1 MNKSLS
7 QLEKLF
13 NIENFNIY
21 SDNENYYF
29 FRSLKEV
36 DVESIKNKN
45 IIDES
50 GKIKKLITDR
60 EFYGETIFTKDS
72 DISLEEITEHIKK
85 NYNKHTNCI
94 SFSSNANV
102 ALDYGR
108 STYNDNYI
116 VLKVPKKDFEKDT
129 FFAGKYMLS
138 EVSKVL
144 DEFYSSLD
152 NSSIIKKYFDM
163 IDKAKS
169 QEELELIK
177 EQVKENL
184 SLKNITDSINYDALN
199 EEQNLFKNKIILK
212 ADIMDKNIIKK
223 IGNSFLFSTIGSAF
237 SSLEVI
243 HYKDINKNLLQ
254 ANANILDIF
263 GLLQQVPETDDIKEI
278 KNILLN
284 KLNNNELNIGYLSN
298 DYNVDNLNDK
308 LTINTLYKL
317 SKGHI
322 SYSDAKKIYQNAYSL
337 AKSRLRKEKSI
348 DLLEYILNDSKY
360 RETLDTLRKNTY
372 GVEADIINRKSS
384 QDSINISESVN
395 LKIKEKELY
404 ILDYI
409 NNLNNETL
417 IKVLENPIEE
427 LYGLLDLDYN
437 ENISYEEWI
446 ANSIIDLIDWNYYG
460 IEELSDNSRKI
471 LLYKLSKSNF
481 MSIYHSLKNKDLSDK
496 EIANMTLLKL
506 IRPNEEI
513 DRNDKFTIDELDD
526 YLELNKISGSGIKL
540 KSYQIDAFKNINKA
554 YEDYDFTSVVLPTG
568 TGKSYVA
575 LAQMSYIS
583 EEVRKLK
590 ENREAKILYIAPN
603 NYILDQLKGIII
615 NNYRQSISES
625 DEEIINR
632 VFPNLTLCTYS
643 YLVAGNNAEKIINE
657 KYDLIIFDE
666 LHRTGATEWSSKI
679 DKLLENQ
686 PAKVLGITATPERD
700 VDGMDMTEE
709 FAKKYGYSD
718 EDILLGKHISYY
730 MDLIEAIEKGIVN
743 DLEVINCEYALSKD
757 GSLEKLEYK
766 MNDIV
771 DLEEKDKKIKE
782 YEKIRKSVLAADGI
796 EKILNDAIKESG
808 KYIVFIPLTPR
819 SDGTYED
826 TETGDIIPE
835 SRAQGMMRS
844 YKNLMNQFLFAGEYL
859 KENKEILTNIYNKI
873 NENKN
878 LSENEIEYLNKEK
891 ENILLLR
898 RLNIKGCP
906 NVLQT
911 LSNDLS
917 ESITEYMDW
926 DRLDDS
932 KIAAIIQNKIK
943 SEVESYT
950 MLSENGKSNNKKSLA
965 EFNSSKSKKKK
976 FMFVMDMLN
985 EGVHVEDVDGIIWLR
1000 PLGKNSRILFMQ
1012 QLGRCI
1018 TAVGKENKD
1027 RIPQII
1033 DLVNNTLKVS
1043 LENSEENLKED
1054 LQLIKNIN
1062 IWVEKNRRMPDKNSG
1077 NVEELINYNYLKI
1090 LKKKYNK
1097 YLDDNLLEKKPLKKK
1112 IIIKEIIQI
1121 GSNFDLWNYEFI
1133 SKDNSNSNQKNSN
1146 SERKDLLSVLKIE
1159 GILRNFSDLYNRV
1172 EELTPKLTNEEK
1184 LLEYLQ
1190 AMKDNDNKII
1200 PYSSSLLFSDGT
1212 KMNHYWCHASNK
1224 DKIYKMITEESNP
1237 FVIQYK
1243 DQCEVLIKEYN
1254 KKQLSEEERLL
1265 EYLQAMKENDNKII
1279 PYNSSLLFS
1288 DGTKMRTYC
1297 SKNRDK
1303 IYQMVMEEGNQ
1314 FIIKYKDQCEV
1325 LIKEYNSYQEK
1336 SETKITEEEKL
1347 LEYLQAMK
1355 DDDNKIIP
1363 NRSPL
1368 LFSDGTK
1375 KGYYWVNCKDKIYKM
1390 ITEKGNQFIV
1400 QYKKQCEVLI
1410 KEYNKKQL
1418 SEEERLLEYLQAMKE
1433 NDNKIIPY
1441 NSSLLFSD
1449 GTKMRTYCSKNRD
1462 KIYQM
1467 VMEEGNQFIIKY
1479 KDQCEVLIKEYNSYQ
1494 EKSETKITEE
1504 EKLLEYLQA
1513 MKDDDNKI
1521 IPFNSPLLFS
1531 DGTKMG
1537 YYWSRSN
1544 NKDKIYKMITE
1555 KGNPFI
1561 VKYKDQCEVLINE
1574 YNSYQEKS
1582 ETKIT
1587 EEEKLLE
1594 YLQAMKDND
1603 NKIIPSN
1610 SPLLFS
1616 DGTQMRQYW
1625 SNNRDK
1631 IYQMVMEEGNQFI
1644 IKYKDQCEVLIKE
1657 YNKKRLGEEEKLL
1670 EYLKAMKENANKIIP
1685 QRSPLLFSDGT
1696 QMETYWYANRDK
1708 IYKMITEEG
1717 NQFIIKYKDQ
1727 CEVLIKEYDKKG
1739 LGDEEKLLEYLKAMK
1754 ENDNKIIPARS
1765 PLLFS
1770 NGTKMGYYWS
1780 DKKNRIYKTITK
1792 EDNQFVV
1799 KYKDQCEVLI
1809 KEYSS
1814 YQEKSETKITEEE
1827 KLLEYLQTMKDNDNK
1842 IIPFN
1847 SPLLFSDGTQMRQY
1861 WGNNRDKI
1869 YQMVMEEGN
1878 PFIAQYKEQCEVLIK
1893 EYNKKGLG
1901 DEEKLLEY
1909 LKAMKENDNKI
1920 IPARSPLLFS
1930 NGTKMGYYW
1939 SDKKNRIY
1947 KTITKED
1954 NQFVVKYKDQCE
1966 VLIKEYSS
1974 YQEKSETKITEE
1986 EKLLEY
1992 LQAIKENDN
2001 KIIPYNSSL
2010 LFSDGTQMG
2019 YYWRNSNNKD
2029 KIYQMVIEESNPF
2042 IIKYKEQCEV
2052 LINKYIEFQEK
2063 KKKKQEKYKKSES
2076 DFREESSFDKT
2087 LKNEKGKCSN
2097 EGKKVL

>member
-1 MNKSLS
+1 MNKDLR
-7 QLEKLF
+7 QLENLF

-21 SDNENYYF
+21 SDDENYYF
-29 FRSLKEV
+29 FRSLEEV
-36 DVESIKNKN
+36 DVESIKNKS

-163 IDKAKS
+163 IDNAKT
-169 QEELELIK
+169 QDELEEIK
-177 EQVKENL
+177 EKL
-184 SLKNITDSINYDALN
+184 PLKNITESINYDALN

-212 ADIMDKNIIKK
+212 ADIMNKNIIKK

-243 HYKDINKNLLQ
+243 HYKDINKNLFQ

-284 KLNNNELNIGYLSN
+284 KLNNNELNVGYLSN

-308 LTINTLYKL
+308 LTIENLYKL

-322 SYSDAKKIYQNAYSL
+322 SYSDAKEIYQKAYSL
-337 AKSRLRKEKSI
+337 AKSKLRKEKSI

-360 RETLDTLRKNTY
+360 KETLDTLRKNTY

-409 NNLNNETL
+409 NNLNNDTL

-513 DRNDKFTIDELDD
+513 SKDDKFTIDELDD
-526 YLELNKISGSGIKL
+526 YLELNRISGSGIKL
-540 KSYQIDAFKNINKA
+540 KSYQMDAFKNINKA

-575 LAQMSYIS
+575 LSEMSYIS
-583 EEVRKLK
+583 EEVRKLE

-603 NYILDQLKGIII
+603 NHILDQLKKIIV

-643 YLVAGNNAEKIINE
+643 YLVAGNDAENIINE

-666 LHRTGATEWSSKI
+666 LHRTGASEWSSKI

-700 VDGMDMTEE
+700 MDGMDMTEE

-730 MDLIEAIEKGIVN
+730 MDLIEAIEKGVVN
-743 DLEVINCEYALSKD
+743 DLEVLNCEYAISKD
-757 GSLEKLEYK
+757 GSLEDLKYK
-766 MNDIV
+766 IDDIV
-771 DLEEKDKKIKE
+771 DLEEKEKQTKE
-782 YEKIRKSVLAADGI
+782 YEKIRRSVLASDGI
-796 EKILNDAIKESG
+796 EKILNDTLKENG

-826 TETGDIIPE
+826 TETGDIITE

-906 NVLQT
+906 NALQT

-917 ESITEYMDW
+917 ETITEYMDW
-926 DRLDDS
+926 DKLDDS
-932 KIAAIIQNKIK
+932 KIAAIIQNKMK

-1062 IWVEKNRRMPDKNSG
+1062 IWVEKNRRMPDKNS
-1077 NVEELINYNYLKI
+1077 NNIEELINYNYLKI

-1133 SKDNSNSNQKNSN
+1133 SKDNSNSNQKNSD

-1172 EELTPKLTNEEK
+1172 EELTPKLTDEEK

-1190 AMKDNDNKII
+1190 AMKENGNKII
-1200 PYSSSLLFSDGT
+1200 PQRSSLLFSDGT
-1212 KMNHYWCHASNK
+1212 QMGYYWSDKKN
-1224 DKIYKMITEESNP
+1224 KIYNMITEEGNP

-1254 KKQLSEEERLL
+1254 K
-1265 EYLQAMKENDNKII
+1265 
-1279 PYNSSLLFS
+1279 
-1288 DGTKMRTYC
+1288 
-1297 SKNRDK
+1297 
-1303 IYQMVMEEGNQ
+1303 
-1314 FIIKYKDQCEV
+1314 
-1325 LIKEYNSYQEK
+1325 
-1336 SETKITEEEKL
+1336 
-1347 LEYLQAMK
+1347 
-1355 DDDNKIIP
+1355 
-1363 NRSPL
+1363 
-1368 LFSDGTK
+1368 
-1375 KGYYWVNCKDKIYKM
+1375 
-1390 ITEKGNQFIV
+1390 
-1400 QYKKQCEVLI
+1400 
-1410 KEYNKKQL
+1410 
-1418 SEEERLLEYLQAMKE
+1418 
-1433 NDNKIIPY
+1433 
-1441 NSSLLFSD
+1441 
-1449 GTKMRTYCSKNRD
+1449 
-1462 KIYQM
+1462 
-1467 VMEEGNQFIIKY
+1467 
-1479 KDQCEVLIKEYNSYQ
+1479 
-1494 EKSETKITEE
+1494 
-1504 EKLLEYLQA
+1504 
-1513 MKDDDNKI
+1513 
-1521 IPFNSPLLFS
+1521 
-1531 DGTKMG
+1531 
-1537 YYWSRSN
+1537 
-1544 NKDKIYKMITE
+1544 
-1555 KGNPFI
+1555 
-1561 VKYKDQCEVLINE
+1561 
-1574 YNSYQEKS
+1574 YQEKS

-1594 YLQAMKDND
+1594 YLQAMKDNG
-1603 NKIIPSN
+1603 NKIIPN
-1610 SPLLFS
+1610 
-1616 DGTQMRQYW
+1616 
-1625 SNNRDK
+1625 
-1631 IYQMVMEEGNQFI
+1631 
-1644 IKYKDQCEVLIKE
+1644 
-1657 YNKKRLGEEEKLL
+1657 
-1670 EYLKAMKENANKIIP
+1670 
-1685 QRSPLLFSDGT
+1685 RSPLLFSDGT
-1696 QMETYWYANRDK
+1696 KMGYYWRDNKDK

-1717 NQFIIKYKDQ
+1717 NQFVIQYKAQ
-1727 CEVLIKEYDKKG
+1727 CEVLIKEYNKKQ
-1739 LGDEEKLLEYLKAMK
+1739 LSEEERLLEYLKAMK
-1754 ENDNKIIPARS
+1754 ENDNKIIPKRS
-1765 PLLFS
+1765 SLLFS
-1770 NGTKMGYYWS
+1770 DGTKMAYYWS
-1780 DKKNRIYKTITK
+1780 DKK
-1792 EDNQFVV
+1792 
-1799 KYKDQCEVLI
+1799 
-1809 KEYSS
+1809 
-1814 YQEKSETKITEEE
+1814 
-1827 KLLEYLQTMKDNDNK
+1827 
-1842 IIPFN
+1842 
-1847 SPLLFSDGTQMRQY
+1847 
-1861 WGNNRDKI
+1861 DKI
-1869 YQMVMEEGN
+1869 YQLVTEEDN
-1878 PFIAQYKEQCEVLIK
+1878 PFIAQYKEQCEVLIN
-1893 EYNKKGLG
+1893 EY
-1901 DEEKLLEY
+1901 
-1909 LKAMKENDNKI
+1909 
-1920 IPARSPLLFS
+1920 
-1930 NGTKMGYYW
+1930 
-1939 SDKKNRIY
+1939 
-1947 KTITKED
+1947 
-1954 NQFVVKYKDQCE
+1954 
-1966 VLIKEYSS
+1966 IKS
-1974 YQEKSETKITEE
+1974 QE
-1986 EKLLEY
+1986 
-1992 LQAIKENDN
+1992 
-2001 KIIPYNSSL
+2001 
-2010 LFSDGTQMG
+2010 
-2019 YYWRNSNNKD
+2019 R
-2029 KIYQMVIEESNPF
+2029 
-2042 IIKYKEQCEV
+2042 
-2052 LINKYIEFQEK
+2052 

-2087 LKNEKGKCSN
+2087 LKNEKGKYSN
-2097 EGKKVL
+2097 EVKKAL

>member
-1 MNKSLS
+1 MNKDLR
-7 QLEKLF
+7 QLEELF

-21 SDNENYYF
+21 SDDENYYF
-29 FRSLKEV
+29 FRSLEEV
-36 DVESIKNKN
+36 DVESIKNKS
-45 IIDES
+45 IVDET
-50 GKIKKLITDR
+50 GKIKRLITDR
-60 EFYGETIFTKDS
+60 EFYGETTFTKDS
-72 DISLEEITEHIKK
+72 NISLEEMTEHIKT

-102 ALDYGR
+102 CLDYGR
-108 STYNDNYI
+108 STYNDDYV

-144 DEFYSSLD
+144 DEFYSNLD
-152 NSSIIKKYFDM
+152 DSSIIKKYFDM

-169 QEELELIK
+169 QEELEKIK
-177 EQVKENL
+177 EQVQENL
-184 SLKNITDSINYDALN
+184 SLKNVTESINYDALN

-322 SYSDAKKIYQNAYSL
+322 SYSDAKEIYQKAYSL

-360 RETLDTLRKNTY
+360 KETLDTLRKNTY

-417 IKVLENPIEE
+417 IKVLESPIEE

-446 ANSIIDLIDWNYYG
+446 ANSIIDLIDWDYYG

-513 DRNDKFTIDELDD
+513 SKDDKFTIDELDD
-526 YLELNKISGSGIKL
+526 YLELNKISGSRIKL
-540 KSYQIDAFKNINKA
+540 KPYQMNAFKNINKA
-554 YEDYDFTSVVLPTG
+554 YKDYDFTSVVLPTG

-583 EEVRKLK
+583 EEVRKLEK
-590 ENREAKILYIAPN
+590 NRDAKILYIAPN
-603 NYILDQLKGIII
+603 NHILDQLKKIIV

-625 DEEIINR
+625 DEDIINR

-643 YLVAGNNAEKIINE
+643 YLVAGNDAEKIVNE

-743 DLEVINCEYALSKD
+743 DLEVLNCEYALSKD
-757 GSLEKLEYK
+757 GSLENLKYK
-766 MNDIV
+766 IDDIV
-771 DLEEKDKKIKE
+771 DLEEKEKQTKE
-782 YEKIRKSVLAADGI
+782 YEKIRRSVLAADGI
-796 EKILNDAIKESG
+796 ERILNDTLKENG

-819 SDGTYED
+819 NDGTYED
-826 TETGDIIPE
+826 VETGDIIPE

-906 NVLQT
+906 NALQT

-917 ESITEYMDW
+917 ETFTEYMDW
-926 DRLDDS
+926 DKLDDS
-932 KIAAIIQNKIK
+932 KIAAIIQKKMK

-950 MLSENGKSNNKKSLA
+950 MLSENGKRNNKKSLA

-1062 IWVEKNRRMPDKNSG
+1062 IWVEKNRRIPNKNSG

-1112 IIIKEIIQI
+1112 IIIKEIIKI

-1133 SKDNSNSNQKNSN
+1133 SKNNSNSNQKNSD
-1146 SERKDLLSVLKIE
+1146 SEIKDLLSVLKIE
-1159 GILRNFSDLYNRV
+1159 GILRKFSDLYNRV
-1172 EELTPKLTNEEK
+1172 EELTLKLTDEEK

-1190 AMKDNDNKII
+1190 AMKDNGNKIM
-1200 PYSSSLLFSDGT
+1200 PKRSSLLFSNGT
-1212 KMNHYWCHASNK
+1212 KMNQYWNNK
-1224 DKIYKMITEESNP
+1224 DKIYKMITEE
-1237 FVIQYK
+1237 
-1243 DQCEVLIKEYN
+1243 
-1254 KKQLSEEERLL
+1254 
-1265 EYLQAMKENDNKII
+1265 
-1279 PYNSSLLFS
+1279 
-1288 DGTKMRTYC
+1288 
-1297 SKNRDK
+1297 
-1303 IYQMVMEEGNQ
+1303 GNT
-1314 FIIKYKDQCEV
+1314 FIVQYKDQCEV

-1336 SETKITEEEKL
+1336 
-1347 LEYLQAMK
+1347 
-1355 DDDNKIIP
+1355 
-1363 NRSPL
+1363 
-1368 LFSDGTK
+1368 
-1375 KGYYWVNCKDKIYKM
+1375 
-1390 ITEKGNQFIV
+1390 
-1400 QYKKQCEVLI
+1400 
-1410 KEYNKKQL
+1410 
-1418 SEEERLLEYLQAMKE
+1418 
-1433 NDNKIIPY
+1433 
-1441 NSSLLFSD
+1441 
-1449 GTKMRTYCSKNRD
+1449 
-1462 KIYQM
+1462 
-1467 VMEEGNQFIIKY
+1467 
-1479 KDQCEVLIKEYNSYQ
+1479 Q
-1494 EKSETKITEE
+1494 EI
-1504 EKLLEYLQA
+1504 
-1513 MKDDDNKI
+1513 
-1521 IPFNSPLLFS
+1521 
-1531 DGTKMG
+1531 
-1537 YYWSRSN
+1537 
-1544 NKDKIYKMITE
+1544 
-1555 KGNPFI
+1555 
-1561 VKYKDQCEVLINE
+1561 
-1574 YNSYQEKS
+1574 
-1582 ETKIT
+1582 KIT

-1603 NKIIPSN
+1603 NIIPKS
-1610 SPLLFS
+1610 SPALFS
-1616 DGTQMRQYW
+1616 DGTKMGGYW
-1625 SNNRDK
+1625 NKNKDK
-1631 IYQMVMEEGNQFI
+1631 IYRMVIEEEKSFLAQ
-1644 IKYKDQCEVLIKE
+1644 YKEQCEVLIKE
-1657 YNKKRLGEEEKLL
+1657 YNKTQLSEEEKLL
-1670 EYLKAMKENANKIIP
+1670 EYLKAMKDNDNKIIP
-1685 QRSPLLFSDGT
+1685 QSSSLLFSDGT
-1696 QMETYWYANRDK
+1696 KMGSYWNANKDK
-1708 IYKMITEEG
+1708 IYQMVIEES
-1717 NQFIIKYKDQ
+1717 NPFIIKYKDQ
-1727 CEVLIKEYDKKG
+1727 CEVLIKEYDKKQ
-1739 LGDEEKLLEYLKAMK
+1739 LSEEEKLFEYLKAIK
-1754 ENDNKIIPARS
+1754 DNGNKIIPQS
-1765 PLLFS
+1765 
-1770 NGTKMGYYWS
+1770 
-1780 DKKNRIYKTITK
+1780 
-1792 EDNQFVV
+1792 
-1799 KYKDQCEVLI
+1799 
-1809 KEYSS
+1809 
-1814 YQEKSETKITEEE
+1814 
-1827 KLLEYLQTMKDNDNK
+1827 
-1842 IIPFN
+1842 
-1847 SPLLFSDGTQMRQY
+1847 SPLLFSDGTKMGIY
-1861 WGNNRDKI
+1861 WNSRKKDKRYEMI
-1869 YQMVMEEGN
+1869 IEKENQ
-1878 PFIAQYKEQCEVLIK
+1878 FIMQYKEQCEVLIK

-1920 IPARSPLLFS
+1920 IPARSPLLFGD
-1930 NGTKMGYYW
+1930 GTKMGYYW
-1939 SDKKNRIY
+1939 SDKKDKIY
-1947 KTITKED
+1947 KMITEED
-1954 NQFVVKYKDQCE
+1954 NQFIVQYKDQCE
-1966 VLIKEYSS
+1966 VLINEYIKS
-1974 YQEKSETKITEE
+1974 QE
-1986 EKLLEY
+1986 
-1992 LQAIKENDN
+1992 
-2001 KIIPYNSSL
+2001 
-2010 LFSDGTQMG
+2010 
-2019 YYWRNSNNKD
+2019 R
-2029 KIYQMVIEESNPF
+2029 
-2042 IIKYKEQCEV
+2042 
-2052 LINKYIEFQEK
+2052 
-2063 KKKKQEKYKKSES
+2063 KKKKQEKYKESES

-2087 LKNEKGKCSN
+2087 LKNEKGKYSN

>member
-1 MNKSLS
+1 MNKDLR

-21 SDNENYYF
+21 SDDENYYF
-29 FRSLKEV
+29 FRSLEEV
-36 DVESIKNKN
+36 DVESIKNKS
-45 IIDES
+45 IVDET
-50 GKIKKLITDR
+50 GKIKRLITDR

-102 ALDYGR
+102 CLDYGR
-108 STYNDNYI
+108 STYNDDYVI
-116 VLKVPKKDFEKDT
+116 LKVPKKDFEKDT

-144 DEFYSSLD
+144 DEFYSNLD
-152 NSSIIKKYFDM
+152 DSSIIKKYFDM

-169 QEELELIK
+169 QEELEKIK
-177 EQVKENL
+177 EQVQENL
-184 SLKNITDSINYDALN
+184 SLKNVTESINYDALN

-284 KLNNNELNIGYLSN
+284 KLNNNELNIDYLSN

-322 SYSDAKKIYQNAYSL
+322 SYSDAKEIYQKAYSL

-360 RETLDTLRKNTY
+360 KETLDTLRKNTY

-417 IKVLENPIEE
+417 IKVLESPIEE

-437 ENISYEEWI
+437 ENISYEKWI
-446 ANSIIDLIDWNYYG
+446 ANSIIDLIDWDYYG

-513 DRNDKFTIDELDD
+513 SKYDKFTIDELDD
-526 YLELNKISGSGIKL
+526 YLELNKISGSRIKL
-540 KSYQIDAFKNINKA
+540 KPYQMDAFKNINKA
-554 YEDYDFTSVVLPTG
+554 YKDYDFTSVVLPTG

-583 EEVRKLK
+583 EEVRKLEK
-590 ENREAKILYIAPN
+590 NRDAKILYIAPN
-603 NYILDQLKGIII
+603 NHILDQLKKIIV

-625 DEEIINR
+625 DEDIINR

-643 YLVAGNNAEKIINE
+643 YLVAGNDAEKIVNE

-743 DLEVINCEYALSKD
+743 DLEVLNCEYALSKD
-757 GSLEKLEYK
+757 GSLENLKYK
-766 MNDIV
+766 IDDIV
-771 DLEEKDKKIKE
+771 DLEEKEKQTKE
-782 YEKIRKSVLAADGI
+782 YEKIRRSVLAADGI
-796 EKILNDAIKESG
+796 ERILNDTLKENG

-819 SDGTYED
+819 NDGTYED
-826 TETGDIIPE
+826 VETGDIIPE

-906 NVLQT
+906 NALQT

-917 ESITEYMDW
+917 ETFTEYMDW
-926 DRLDDS
+926 DKLDDS
-932 KIAAIIQNKIK
+932 KIAAIIQKKMK

-950 MLSENGKSNNKKSLA
+950 MLSENGKSNNKKTLA

-1062 IWVEKNRRMPDKNSG
+1062 IWVEKNRRIPNKNSG

-1112 IIIKEIIQI
+1112 IIIKEIIKI

-1133 SKDNSNSNQKNSN
+1133 SKDNSNNNQKNSDN
-1146 SERKDLLSVLKIE
+1146 ERKDLLSVLKIE
-1159 GILRNFSDLYNRV
+1159 GILRNFSDLYNKV
-1172 EELTPKLTNEEK
+1172 EELTPKLTDEEKLLEYLQAMKDNGNKLIPSTVKNLFSDGTKMGYYWSDKKNKIYKMIIEEGNPFIIKYKDQCKVLIKEYDKKQLSEEEK

-1190 AMKDNDNKII
+1190 AMKDNDNNII
-1200 PYSSSLLFSDGT
+1200 PKSSPALFSDGT
-1212 KMNHYWCHASNK
+1212 KMGGYWNKNK
-1224 DKIYKMITEESNP
+1224 DKIYRMVIEESNP
-1237 FVIQYK
+1237 
-1243 DQCEVLIKEYN
+1243 
-1254 KKQLSEEERLL
+1254 
-1265 EYLQAMKENDNKII
+1265 
-1279 PYNSSLLFS
+1279 
-1288 DGTKMRTYC
+1288 
-1297 SKNRDK
+1297 
-1303 IYQMVMEEGNQ
+1303 

-1325 LIKEYNSYQEK
+1325 LIKEYDKKQLSEEEKLLEYLQAMKDNDNNIIPKSSPALFSDGTKMGGYWNNNKDKIYQMIMEEGNPFVVQYKEQYEVLISEYIKFQEK

-1347 LEYLQAMK
+1347 LEYLQVMK
-1355 DDDNKIIP
+1355 ENDNKIIP
-1363 NRSPL
+1363 TRSPL
-1368 LFSDGTK
+1368 LFSNGTK
-1375 KGYYWVNCKDKIYKM
+1375 MNQYWNNKDKIYKM
-1390 ITEKGNQFIV
+1390 ITEEGNTFIV
-1400 QYKKQCEVLI
+1400 Q
-1410 KEYNKKQL
+1410 
-1418 SEEERLLEYLQAMKE
+1418 
-1433 NDNKIIPY
+1433 
-1441 NSSLLFSD
+1441 
-1449 GTKMRTYCSKNRD
+1449 
-1462 KIYQM
+1462 
-1467 VMEEGNQFIIKY
+1467 Y

-1494 EKSETKITEE
+1494 EK
-1504 EKLLEYLQA
+1504 
-1513 MKDDDNKI
+1513 
-1521 IPFNSPLLFS
+1521 
-1531 DGTKMG
+1531 
-1537 YYWSRSN
+1537 
-1544 NKDKIYKMITE
+1544 
-1555 KGNPFI
+1555 
-1561 VKYKDQCEVLINE
+1561 
-1574 YNSYQEKS
+1574 QEI
-1582 ETKIT
+1582 KIT

-1603 NKIIPSN
+1603 NNIIPKS
-1610 SPLLFS
+1610 SPALFS
-1616 DGTQMRQYW
+1616 DGTKMGGYW
-1625 SNNRDK
+1625 NKNKDK
-1631 IYQMVMEEGNQFI
+1631 IYRMVIEESNPFI
-1644 IKYKDQCEVLIKE
+1644 IKYKD
-1657 YNKKRLGEEEKLL
+1657 
-1670 EYLKAMKENANKIIP
+1670 
-1685 QRSPLLFSDGT
+1685 
-1696 QMETYWYANRDK
+1696 
-1708 IYKMITEEG
+1708 
-1717 NQFIIKYKDQ
+1717 
-1727 CEVLIKEYDKKG
+1727 
-1739 LGDEEKLLEYLKAMK
+1739 
-1754 ENDNKIIPARS
+1754 
-1765 PLLFS
+1765 
-1770 NGTKMGYYWS
+1770 
-1780 DKKNRIYKTITK
+1780 
-1792 EDNQFVV
+1792 
-1799 KYKDQCEVLI
+1799 
-1809 KEYSS
+1809 
-1814 YQEKSETKITEEE
+1814 
-1827 KLLEYLQTMKDNDNK
+1827 
-1842 IIPFN
+1842 
-1847 SPLLFSDGTQMRQY
+1847 
-1861 WGNNRDKI
+1861 
-1869 YQMVMEEGN
+1869 
-1878 PFIAQYKEQCEVLIK
+1878 QCEVLIK

-1909 LKAMKENDNKI
+1909 LKAMKDNDNKI
-1920 IPARSPLLFS
+1920 IPQSSSLLFS
-1930 NGTKMGYYW
+1930 DGTKMGNYW
-1939 SDKKNRIY
+1939 NTNKDKIY
-1947 KTITKED
+1947 QMVIEES
-1954 NQFVVKYKDQCE
+1954 NPFVVQYKEQYE
-1966 VLIKEYSS
+1966 VLISEYIKF
-1974 YQEKSETKITEE
+1974 QEKSETKITEE

-1992 LQAIKENDN
+1992 LQVMKENDN
-2001 KIIPYNSSL
+2001 KIIPTRSPL
-2010 LFSDGTQMG
+2010 LFSDGTKMG
-2019 YYWRNSNNKD
+2019 YYWSNKKD
-2029 KIYQMVIEESNPF
+2029 KIYKMIIEEGNLF
-2042 IIKYKEQCEV
+2042 IIKYKDQCEV
-2052 LINKYIEFQEK
+2052 LINEYVKFQEK
-2063 KKKKQEKYKKSES
+2063 KKKEQEKYKESES

-2087 LKNEKGKCSN
+2087 LKNEKGKYSN

>member
-1 MNKSLS
+1 MNKDLR

-21 SDNENYYF
+21 SDDENYYF
-29 FRSLKEV
+29 FRSLEEV
-36 DVESIKNKN
+36 DVESIKNKS
-45 IIDES
+45 IIDET
-50 GKIKKLITDR
+50 GKIKRLITDR

-102 ALDYGR
+102 CLDYGR
-108 STYNDNYI
+108 STYNDDYVI
-116 VLKVPKKDFEKDT
+116 LKVPKKDFEKDT

-144 DEFYSSLD
+144 DEFYSNLD
-152 NSSIIKKYFDM
+152 DSSIIKKYFDM

-169 QEELELIK
+169 QEELEKIK
-177 EQVKENL
+177 EQVQENL
-184 SLKNITDSINYDALN
+184 SLKNVTESINYDALN

-223 IGNSFLFSTIGSAF
+223 IGNSFLFSTTGSAF

-322 SYSDAKKIYQNAYSL
+322 SYSDAKEIYQKAYSL

-360 RETLDTLRKNTY
+360 KETLDTLRKNTY

-417 IKVLENPIEE
+417 IKVLESPIEE

-446 ANSIIDLIDWNYYG
+446 ANSIIDLIDWDYYG

-513 DRNDKFTIDELDD
+513 SKDDKFTIDELDD
-526 YLELNKISGSGIKL
+526 YLELNKISGSRIKL
-540 KSYQIDAFKNINKA
+540 KPYQMDAFKNINKA
-554 YEDYDFTSVVLPTG
+554 YKDYDFTSVVLPTG

-583 EEVRKLK
+583 EEVRKLEK
-590 ENREAKILYIAPN
+590 NRDAKILYIAPN
-603 NYILDQLKGIII
+603 NHILDQLKKIIV

-625 DEEIINR
+625 DEDIINR

-643 YLVAGNNAEKIINE
+643 YLVAGNDAEKIVNE

-743 DLEVINCEYALSKD
+743 DLEVLNCEYALSKD
-757 GSLEKLEYK
+757 GSLENLKYK
-766 MNDIV
+766 IDDIV
-771 DLEEKDKKIKE
+771 DLEEKEKQTKE
-782 YEKIRKSVLAADGI
+782 YEKIRRSVLAADGI
-796 EKILNDAIKESG
+796 ERILNDTLKENG

-819 SDGTYED
+819 NDGTYED
-826 TETGDIIPE
+826 VETGDIIPE

-906 NVLQT
+906 NALQT

-917 ESITEYMDW
+917 ETFTEYMDW
-926 DRLDDS
+926 DKLDDS
-932 KIAAIIQNKIK
+932 KIAAIIQKKMK

-950 MLSENGKSNNKKSLA
+950 MLSENGKRNNKKSLA

-1062 IWVEKNRRMPDKNSG
+1062 IWVEKNRRIPNKNSG

-1112 IIIKEIIQI
+1112 IIIKEIIKI

-1133 SKDNSNSNQKNSN
+1133 SKNNSNSNQKNSD
-1146 SERKDLLSVLKIE
+1146 SEIKDLLSVLKIE
-1159 GILRNFSDLYNRV
+1159 GILRKFSDLYNRV
-1172 EELTPKLTNEEK
+1172 EELTLKLTDEEK
-1184 LLEYLQ
+1184 LLEYLH
-1190 AMKDNDNKII
+1190 AMKDNDNKIMPI
-1200 PYSSSLLFSDGT
+1200 RSSLLFSDGT
-1212 KMNHYWCHASNK
+1212 KMGGYWNKNK
-1224 DKIYKMITEESNP
+1224 DKIYKMI
-1237 FVIQYK
+1237 I
-1243 DQCEVLIKEYN
+1243 
-1254 KKQLSEEERLL
+1254 
-1265 EYLQAMKENDNKII
+1265 
-1279 PYNSSLLFS
+1279 
-1288 DGTKMRTYC
+1288 
-1297 SKNRDK
+1297 
-1303 IYQMVMEEGNQ
+1303 EEGNP
-1314 FIIKYKDQCEV
+1314 FIIKYKDQCKV
-1325 LIKEYNSYQEK
+1325 LIKEY
-1336 SETKITEEEKL
+1336 
-1347 LEYLQAMK
+1347 
-1355 DDDNKIIP
+1355 D
-1363 NRSPL
+1363 
-1368 LFSDGTK
+1368 
-1375 KGYYWVNCKDKIYKM
+1375 
-1390 ITEKGNQFIV
+1390 
-1400 QYKKQCEVLI
+1400 
-1410 KEYNKKQL
+1410 KKQL
-1418 SEEERLLEYLQAMKE
+1418 S
-1433 NDNKIIPY
+1433 
-1441 NSSLLFSD
+1441 
-1449 GTKMRTYCSKNRD
+1449 
-1462 KIYQM
+1462 
-1467 VMEEGNQFIIKY
+1467 
-1479 KDQCEVLIKEYNSYQ
+1479 
-1494 EKSETKITEE
+1494 
-1504 EKLLEYLQA
+1504 
-1513 MKDDDNKI
+1513 
-1521 IPFNSPLLFS
+1521 
-1531 DGTKMG
+1531 
-1537 YYWSRSN
+1537 
-1544 NKDKIYKMITE
+1544 
-1555 KGNPFI
+1555 
-1561 VKYKDQCEVLINE
+1561 
-1574 YNSYQEKS
+1574 
-1582 ETKIT
+1582 

-1603 NKIIPSN
+1603 NNIIPKS
-1610 SPLLFS
+1610 SPALFS
-1616 DGTQMRQYW
+1616 DGTKMGSYW
-1625 SNNRDK
+1625 NANKDK
-1631 IYQMVMEEGNQFI
+1631 IYQMVIEESN
-1644 IKYKDQCEVLIKE
+1644 
-1657 YNKKRLGEEEKLL
+1657 
-1670 EYLKAMKENANKIIP
+1670 P
-1685 QRSPLLFSDGT
+1685 
-1696 QMETYWYANRDK
+1696 
-1708 IYKMITEEG
+1708 
-1717 NQFIIKYKDQ
+1717 FIIKYKDQ
-1727 CEVLIKEYDKKG
+1727 CEVLIKEYDKKQ
-1739 LGDEEKLLEYLKAMK
+1739 L
-1754 ENDNKIIPARS
+1754 S
-1765 PLLFS
+1765 
-1770 NGTKMGYYWS
+1770 
-1780 DKKNRIYKTITK
+1780 
-1792 EDNQFVV
+1792 
-1799 KYKDQCEVLI
+1799 
-1809 KEYSS
+1809 
-1814 YQEKSETKITEEE
+1814 EEE
-1827 KLLEYLQTMKDNDNK
+1827 KLLEYLQAMKDNDNN
-1842 IIPFN
+1842 IIPKS
-1847 SPLLFSDGTQMRQY
+1847 SPALFSDGTKMGSY
-1861 WGNNRDKI
+1861 WNANKDKI
-1869 YQMVMEEGN
+1869 YQMVIEESN
-1878 PFIAQYKEQCEVLIK
+1878 PFVVQYKEQYEVLIK

-1920 IPARSPLLFS
+1920 MPKRSSLLFS
-1930 NGTKMGYYW
+1930 DGTKMNPYW
-1939 SDKKNRIY
+1939 NNKDKIY
-1947 KTITKED
+1947 KMITEEG
-1954 NQFVVKYKDQCE
+1954 NTFVVQYKDQCE
-1966 VLIKEYSS
+1966 VLIKEYNS
-1974 YQEKSETKITEE
+1974 YQEKQEIKITEE

-1992 LQAIKENDN
+1992 LQAMKDNDN
-2001 KIIPYNSSL
+2001 NIIPKSSPA
-2010 LFSDGTQMG
+2010 LFSDGTKMG
-2019 YYWRNSNNKD
+2019 SYWNANKD

-2042 IIKYKEQCEV
+2042 IIKYKDQCEVLIKEYDKKQLSEEEKLLEYLQAMKDNDNNIIPKSSPALFSDGTKMGGYWNNNKDKIYQMIMEEGNPFVVQYKEQYEVLISEYIKFQEKSETKITEEEKLLEYLQVMKENDNKIMPRRNSLLFSNGTKMNQYWNKNKDKIYKMIIEEGNPFIIKYKDQCEV
-2052 LINKYIEFQEK
+2052 LINEYVKFQEK
-2063 KKKKQEKYKKSES
+2063 KKKEQEKYKESES

-2087 LKNEKGKCSN
+2087 LKNEKGKYSN

>member
-1 MNKSLS
+1 MNNDLR

-21 SDNENYYF
+21 SDDENYYF
-29 FRSLKEV
+29 FRSLEEV
-36 DVESIKNKN
+36 DVESIKNKS

-50 GKIKKLITDR
+50 GKITRLITDR
-60 EFYGETIFTKDS
+60 EFYGETTFTKDS

-102 ALDYGR
+102 CLDYGR
-108 STYNDNYI
+108 STYNDDYV

-144 DEFYSSLD
+144 DEFYSNLD
-152 NSSIIKKYFDM
+152 DSSIIKKYFDM

-169 QEELELIK
+169 QEELEEIK
-177 EQVKENL
+177 EKL
-184 SLKNITDSINYDALN
+184 PLKNITESINYDALN

-212 ADIMDKNIIKK
+212 ADIMNKNIIKK

-254 ANANILDIF
+254 ANANNLDIF

-284 KLNNNELNIGYLSN
+284 KLNNNELNVGYLSN

-308 LTINTLYKL
+308 LTIENLYKL

-322 SYSDAKKIYQNAYSL
+322 SYSDAKEIYQKAYSL
-337 AKSRLRKEKSI
+337 AKSKLRKEKSI

-384 QDSINISESVN
+384 KDSINISESVN

-513 DRNDKFTIDELDD
+513 DRTDKFTIDELDD

-540 KSYQIDAFKNINKA
+540 KSYQMDAFKNINKA

-583 EEVRKLK
+583 EEVRKLEK
-590 ENREAKILYIAPN
+590 NRDAKILYIAPN
-603 NYILDQLKGIII
+603 NRILDQLKGIIV

-625 DEEIINR
+625 DEDIINR

-643 YLVAGNNAEKIINE
+643 YLVTGMDAEKIINE

-666 LHRTGATEWSSKI
+666 LHRTGASKWSSKI

-766 MNDIV
+766 MDDIV

-782 YEKIRKSVLAADGI
+782 YEKIRRSVLAADGI

-819 SDGTYED
+819 NNGTYED
-826 TETGDIIPE
+826 TETGEEITE
-835 SRAQGMMRS
+835 SRAQGMIKS

-859 KENKEILTNIYNKI
+859 KENKEILANIYNKI
-873 NENKN
+873 QEEQELEDK
-878 LSENEIEYLNKEK
+878 EFEYLINEQ
-891 ENILLLR
+891 ENILLLKK
-898 RLNIKGCP
+898 LNIKGCP
-906 NVLQT
+906 NALQT

-917 ESITEYMDW
+917 ETITEYMDW

-932 KIAAIIQNKIK
+932 KIASIIQKKMK

-950 MLSENGKSNNKKSLA
+950 MLTGNGKSNNRKALS
-965 EFNSSKSKKKK
+965 EFNSSKSNKKK

-985 EGVHVEDVDGIIWLR
+985 EGVHVEDVDGIVWFR
-1000 PLGKNSRILFMQ
+1000 PLSENSKILFMQ

-1018 TAVGKENKD
+1018 TAIGKDDKD

-1033 DLVNNTLKVS
+1033 DLVNNTLKVN
-1043 LENSEENLKED
+1043 LENSEENQKED
-1054 LQLIKNIN
+1054 LQQIKNIN
-1062 IWVEKNRRMPDKNSG
+1062 IWIEKNKRMPIEDSN
-1077 NVEELINYNYLKI
+1077 NIEEQINYNSLKL
-1090 LKKKYNK
+1090 LKRKYNK

-1133 SKDNSNSNQKNSN
+1133 SKDKSNNNPKNSGN
-1146 SERKDLLSVLKIE
+1146 EKKDLLSVFKIK
-1159 GILRNFSDLYNRV
+1159 GVLRNFSDLYSEV
-1172 EELTPKLTNEEK
+1172 EELTPTLTDEEKLFEYLQAIKENDNKIISFNSSLLFSDGTQMRQYWKTNKDKIYKMITEEENQFIVQYKEQCEVLIKEYNNYQEKLEIKITEEEK

-1190 AMKDNDNKII
+1190 AIKDNGNKILLQRCSLLFSDGTQMGTYWNANKDKIYKIITEEGNTFIVQYKDQCEVLIKEYNKKQLSVEEKLFEYLQAMKENGNKIIRQRDKNKTFSNNEKMGTYWSANNNKDKIYKMIIEEGNPFIVQYKDQCEVLIKEYNNYQEKQETKITEKEKLLEYLQIMKENDNKMI
-1200 PYSSSLLFSDGT
+1200 PQSSSLLFSDGIKMNQYWKNNKDKIYKMITEEGNPFVAQYKEQCEELIKEYNKKQLSEEEKLLEYLKAMKANGNKIVSGSSSLLFSDGT
-1212 KMNHYWCHASNK
+1212 KMGIYWNGNKDKVYKMITEEGNQFIAQYKEQCEVLIKEYNNYQEKSETKITEKEKLFEYLQAMKDNDDEIITKSSSLLFSDGTKTGYYWNTNK
-1224 DKIYKMITEESNP
+1224 DKIYKMITEESNQ
-1237 FVIQYK
+1237 FIVKYK

-1254 KKQLSEEERLL
+1254 KKQLSEEEKLF
-1265 EYLQAMKENDNKII
+1265 EYLQAMKENGNRII
-1279 PYNSSLLFS
+1279 TQSSSLLFS
-1288 DGTKMRTYC
+1288 DGTKMNQCWYHN
-1297 SKNRDK
+1297 KDK
-1303 IYQMVMEEGNQ
+1303 INKMITEEGNP
-1314 FIIKYKDQCEV
+1314 FIVQYKVQCEE
-1325 LIKEYNSYQEK
+1325 LIKEYNK
-1336 SETKITEEEKL
+1336 KPLNDVEKL
-1347 LEYLQAMK
+1347 LEYLQAIK
-1355 DDDNKIIP
+1355 ANGNKIV
-1363 NRSPL
+1363 SG
-1368 LFSDGTK
+1368 S
-1375 KGYYWVNCKDKIYKM
+1375 
-1390 ITEKGNQFIV
+1390 
-1400 QYKKQCEVLI
+1400 
-1410 KEYNKKQL
+1410 
-1418 SEEERLLEYLQAMKE
+1418 
-1433 NDNKIIPY
+1433 
-1441 NSSLLFSD
+1441 
-1449 GTKMRTYCSKNRD
+1449 
-1462 KIYQM
+1462 
-1467 VMEEGNQFIIKY
+1467 
-1479 KDQCEVLIKEYNSYQ
+1479 
-1494 EKSETKITEE
+1494 
-1504 EKLLEYLQA
+1504 
-1513 MKDDDNKI
+1513 
-1521 IPFNSPLLFS
+1521 
-1531 DGTKMG
+1531 
-1537 YYWSRSN
+1537 
-1544 NKDKIYKMITE
+1544 
-1555 KGNPFI
+1555 
-1561 VKYKDQCEVLINE
+1561 
-1574 YNSYQEKS
+1574 
-1582 ETKIT
+1582 
-1587 EEEKLLE
+1587 
-1594 YLQAMKDND
+1594 
-1603 NKIIPSN
+1603 
-1610 SPLLFS
+1610 
-1616 DGTQMRQYW
+1616 
-1625 SNNRDK
+1625 
-1631 IYQMVMEEGNQFI
+1631 
-1644 IKYKDQCEVLIKE
+1644 
-1657 YNKKRLGEEEKLL
+1657 
-1670 EYLKAMKENANKIIP
+1670 
-1685 QRSPLLFSDGT
+1685 
-1696 QMETYWYANRDK
+1696 
-1708 IYKMITEEG
+1708 
-1717 NQFIIKYKDQ
+1717 
-1727 CEVLIKEYDKKG
+1727 
-1739 LGDEEKLLEYLKAMK
+1739 
-1754 ENDNKIIPARS
+1754 S

-1770 NGTKMGYYWS
+1770 NGTKMGIYWN
-1780 DKKNRIYKTITK
+1780 KTKNKIYKM
-1792 EDNQFVV
+1792 
-1799 KYKDQCEVLI
+1799 
-1809 KEYSS
+1809 
-1814 YQEKSETKITEEE
+1814 ITEEG
-1827 KLLEYLQTMKDNDNK
+1827 N
-1842 IIPFN
+1842 
-1847 SPLLFSDGTQMRQY
+1847 LF
-1861 WGNNRDKI
+1861 I
-1869 YQMVMEEGN
+1869 V
-1878 PFIAQYKEQCEVLIK
+1878 QYK
-1893 EYNKKGLG
+1893 
-1901 DEEKLLEY
+1901 D
-1909 LKAMKENDNKI
+1909 
-1920 IPARSPLLFS
+1920 
-1930 NGTKMGYYW
+1930 
-1939 SDKKNRIY
+1939 
-1947 KTITKED
+1947 
-1954 NQFVVKYKDQCE
+1954 
-1966 VLIKEYSS
+1966 
-1974 YQEKSETKITEE
+1974 
-1986 EKLLEY
+1986 
-1992 LQAIKENDN
+1992 
-2001 KIIPYNSSL
+2001 
-2010 LFSDGTQMG
+2010 
-2019 YYWRNSNNKD
+2019 
-2029 KIYQMVIEESNPF
+2029 
-2042 IIKYKEQCEV
+2042 QCEV

-2063 KKKKQEKYKKSES
+2063 RENNKKIYNKMEEE
-2076 DFREESSFDKT
+2076 FREESSFDKT
-2087 LKNEKGKCSN
+2087 IKNEKGKKSN

>member
-1 MNKSLS
+1 MNKDLR

-21 SDNENYYF
+21 SDDENYYF
-29 FRSLKEV
+29 FRSLEEV
-36 DVESIKNKN
+36 DVESIKNKS
-45 IIDES
+45 IVDET
-50 GKIKKLITDR
+50 GKIKRLITDR

-102 ALDYGR
+102 CLDYGR
-108 STYNDNYI
+108 STYNDDYVI
-116 VLKVPKKDFEKDT
+116 LKVPKKDFEKDT

-144 DEFYSSLD
+144 DEFYSNLD
-152 NSSIIKKYFDM
+152 DSSIIKKYFDM

-169 QEELELIK
+169 QEELEKIK
-177 EQVKENL
+177 EQVQENL
-184 SLKNITDSINYDALN
+184 SLKNVTESINYDALN

-284 KLNNNELNIGYLSN
+284 KLNNNELNIDYLSN

-322 SYSDAKKIYQNAYSL
+322 SYSDAKEIYQKAYSL

-360 RETLDTLRKNTY
+360 KETLDTLRKNTY

-417 IKVLENPIEE
+417 IKVLESPIEE

-437 ENISYEEWI
+437 ENISYEKWI
-446 ANSIIDLIDWNYYG
+446 ANSIIDLIDWDYYG

-513 DRNDKFTIDELDD
+513 SKYDKFTIDELDD
-526 YLELNKISGSGIKL
+526 YLELNKISGSRIKL
-540 KSYQIDAFKNINKA
+540 KPYQMDAFKNINKA
-554 YEDYDFTSVVLPTG
+554 YKDYDFTSVVLPTG

-583 EEVRKLK
+583 EEVRKLEK
-590 ENREAKILYIAPN
+590 NRDAKILYIAPN
-603 NYILDQLKGIII
+603 NHILDQLKKIIV

-625 DEEIINR
+625 DEDIINR

-643 YLVAGNNAEKIINE
+643 YLVAGNDAEKIVNE

-743 DLEVINCEYALSKD
+743 DLEVLNCEYALSKD
-757 GSLEKLEYK
+757 GSLENLKYK
-766 MNDIV
+766 IDDIV
-771 DLEEKDKKIKE
+771 DLEEKEKQTKE
-782 YEKIRKSVLAADGI
+782 YEKIRRSVLAADGI
-796 EKILNDAIKESG
+796 ERILNDTLKENG

-819 SDGTYED
+819 NDGTYED
-826 TETGDIIPE
+826 VETGDIIPE

-906 NVLQT
+906 NALQT

-917 ESITEYMDW
+917 ETFTEYMDW
-926 DRLDDS
+926 DKLDDS
-932 KIAAIIQNKIK
+932 KIAAIIQKKMK

-950 MLSENGKSNNKKSLA
+950 MLSENGKSNNKKTLA

-1062 IWVEKNRRMPDKNSG
+1062 IWVEKNRRIPNKNSG

-1112 IIIKEIIQI
+1112 IIIKEIIKI

-1133 SKDNSNSNQKNSN
+1133 SKNNSNSNQKKSD

-1159 GILRNFSDLYNRV
+1159 GILRKFSDLYNRV
-1172 EELTPKLTNEEK
+1172 EELTLKLTDEEKLLEYLQAMKDNGNKLIPSTVKNLFSDGTKMGYYWSDKKNKIYKMIIEEGNPFIIKYKDQCKVLIKEYDKKQLSEEEK

-1190 AMKDNDNKII
+1190 AMKDNDNNII
-1200 PYSSSLLFSDGT
+1200 PKSSPALFSDGT
-1212 KMNHYWCHASNK
+1212 KMGGYWNNNK
-1224 DKIYKMITEESNP
+1224 DKIYQMI
-1237 FVIQYK
+1237 
-1243 DQCEVLIKEYN
+1243 
-1254 KKQLSEEERLL
+1254 
-1265 EYLQAMKENDNKII
+1265 
-1279 PYNSSLLFS
+1279 
-1288 DGTKMRTYC
+1288 
-1297 SKNRDK
+1297 
-1303 IYQMVMEEGNQ
+1303 MEEGNPFVVQ
-1314 FIIKYKDQCEV
+1314 YKEQYEV
-1325 LIKEYNSYQEK
+1325 LISEYIKFQEK

-1347 LEYLQAMK
+1347 LEYLQVMK
-1355 DDDNKIIP
+1355 ENDNKIMP
-1363 NRSPL
+1363 RRNSL
-1368 LFSDGTK
+1368 LFSNGTK
-1375 KGYYWVNCKDKIYKM
+1375 MNQYWNNKDKIYKM
-1390 ITEKGNQFIV
+1390 ITEEGNTFIV
-1400 QYKKQCEVLI
+1400 Q
-1410 KEYNKKQL
+1410 
-1418 SEEERLLEYLQAMKE
+1418 
-1433 NDNKIIPY
+1433 
-1441 NSSLLFSD
+1441 
-1449 GTKMRTYCSKNRD
+1449 
-1462 KIYQM
+1462 
-1467 VMEEGNQFIIKY
+1467 Y

-1494 EKSETKITEE
+1494 EK
-1504 EKLLEYLQA
+1504 
-1513 MKDDDNKI
+1513 
-1521 IPFNSPLLFS
+1521 
-1531 DGTKMG
+1531 
-1537 YYWSRSN
+1537 
-1544 NKDKIYKMITE
+1544 
-1555 KGNPFI
+1555 
-1561 VKYKDQCEVLINE
+1561 
-1574 YNSYQEKS
+1574 QEI
-1582 ETKIT
+1582 KIT

-1603 NKIIPSN
+1603 NNIIPKS
-1610 SPLLFS
+1610 SPALFS
-1616 DGTQMRQYW
+1616 DGTKMNQYW
-1625 SNNRDK
+1625 
-1631 IYQMVMEEGNQFI
+1631 
-1644 IKYKDQCEVLIKE
+1644 
-1657 YNKKRLGEEEKLL
+1657 NK
-1670 EYLKAMKENANKIIP
+1670 NK
-1685 QRSPLLFSDGT
+1685 
-1696 QMETYWYANRDK
+1696 DK

-1717 NQFIIKYKDQ
+1717 NPFIVQYKKQ
-1727 CEVLIKEYDKKG
+1727 CDVLIKEYNEKQ
-1739 LGDEEKLLEYLKAMK
+1739 LSDEEKLLEYLKAMK
-1754 ENDNKIIPARS
+1754 DNDNKIIPQS
-1765 PLLFS
+1765 SSLLFS
-1770 NGTKMGYYWS
+1770 DGTKMGNYWNTNK
-1780 DKKNRIYKTITK
+1780 DKIYQMVI
-1792 EDNQFVV
+1792 EESNPFVV
-1799 KYKDQCEVLI
+1799 QYKEQYEVLI
-1809 KEYSS
+1809 SEYIKF
-1814 YQEKSETKITEEE
+1814 QEKSETKITEEE
-1827 KLLEYLQTMKDNDNK
+1827 KLLEYLQ
-1842 IIPFN
+1842 
-1847 SPLLFSDGTQMRQY
+1847 
-1861 WGNNRDKI
+1861 
-1869 YQMVMEEGN
+1869 V
-1878 PFIAQYKEQCEVLIK
+1878 
-1893 EYNKKGLG
+1893 
-1901 DEEKLLEY
+1901 
-1909 LKAMKENDNKI
+1909 MKENDNKI
-1920 IPARSPLLFS
+1920 IPTRSPLLFS
-1930 NGTKMGYYW
+1930 DGTKMGYYW
-1939 SDKKNRIY
+1939 SNKKDKIY
-1947 KTITKED
+1947 KMIIEEG
-1954 NQFVVKYKDQCE
+1954 NLFIIKYKDQCE
-1966 VLIKEYSS
+1966 VLINEYV
-1974 YQEKSETKITEE
+1974 K
-1986 EKLLEY
+1986 
-1992 LQAIKENDN
+1992 
-2001 KIIPYNSSL
+2001 
-2010 LFSDGTQMG
+2010 
-2019 YYWRNSNNKD
+2019 
-2029 KIYQMVIEESNPF
+2029 
-2042 IIKYKEQCEV
+2042 
-2052 LINKYIEFQEK
+2052 FQEK
-2063 KKKKQEKYKKSES
+2063 KKKEQEKYKESES

-2087 LKNEKGKCSN
+2087 LKNEKGKYSN

>member
-1 MNKSLS
+1 MNKDLR

-21 SDNENYYF
+21 SDDENYYF
-29 FRSLKEV
+29 FRSLEEV
-36 DVESIKNKN
+36 DVESIKNKS
-45 IIDES
+45 IVDET
-50 GKIKKLITDR
+50 GKIKRLITDR

-102 ALDYGR
+102 CLDYGR
-108 STYNDNYI
+108 STYNDDYVI
-116 VLKVPKKDFEKDT
+116 LKVPKKDFEKDT

-144 DEFYSSLD
+144 DEFYSNLD
-152 NSSIIKKYFDM
+152 DSSIIKKYFDM

-169 QEELELIK
+169 QEELEKIK
-177 EQVKENL
+177 EQVQENL
-184 SLKNITDSINYDALN
+184 SLKNVTESINYDALN

-243 HYKDINKNLLQ
+243 HYKDINKNLFQ
-254 ANANILDIF
+254 VNANILDIF

-284 KLNNNELNIGYLSN
+284 KLNNNELNIDYLSN

-322 SYSDAKKIYQNAYSL
+322 SYSDAKEIYQKAYSL

-360 RETLDTLRKNTY
+360 KETLDTLRKNTY

-417 IKVLENPIEE
+417 IKVLESPIEE

-437 ENISYEEWI
+437 ENISYEKWI
-446 ANSIIDLIDWNYYG
+446 ANSIIDLIDWDYYG
-460 IEELSDNSRKI
+460 IEELSDNSRK
-471 LLYKLSKSNF
+471 LLQDKLIKSNF
-481 MSIYHSLKNKDLSDK
+481 MDIYNDLKSKDLNDK
-496 EIANMTLLKL
+496 EVSNMTLLKL
-506 IRPNEEI
+506 IRPDEEI
-513 DRNDKFTIDELDD
+513 NKDDKFTIDELDD
-526 YLELNKISGSGIKL
+526 YLDLNKISGSRIKL
-540 KSYQIDAFKNINKA
+540 KPYQMDAFKNINKA
-554 YEDYDFTSVVLPTG
+554 YKDYDFTSVVLPTG

-583 EEVRKLK
+583 EEVRKLEK
-590 ENREAKILYIAPN
+590 NRDAKILYIAPN
-603 NYILDQLKGIII
+603 NHILDQLKKIIV

-625 DEEIINR
+625 DEDIINR

-643 YLVAGNNAEKIINE
+643 YLVAGNDAEKIVNE

-743 DLEVINCEYALSKD
+743 DLEVLNCEYALSKD
-757 GSLEKLEYK
+757 GSLENLKYK
-766 MNDIV
+766 IDDIV
-771 DLEEKDKKIKE
+771 DLEEKEKQTKE
-782 YEKIRKSVLAADGI
+782 YEKIRRSVLAADGI
-796 EKILNDAIKESG
+796 ERILNDTLKENG

-819 SDGTYED
+819 NDGTYED
-826 TETGDIIPE
+826 VETGDIIPE

-906 NVLQT
+906 NALQT

-917 ESITEYMDW
+917 ETFTEYMDW
-926 DRLDDS
+926 DKLDDS
-932 KIAAIIQNKIK
+932 KIAAIIQKKMK

-950 MLSENGKSNNKKSLA
+950 MLSENGKSNNKKTLA

-1062 IWVEKNRRMPDKNSG
+1062 IWVEKNRRMPDKNSN
-1077 NVEELINYNYLKI
+1077 NVEEQINYNYLKI

-1112 IIIKEIIQI
+1112 IIIKEIIKI

-1133 SKDNSNSNQKNSN
+1133 SKNNSNSNQKKSD

-1159 GILRNFSDLYNRV
+1159 GILRKFSDLYNRV
-1172 EELTPKLTNEEK
+1172 EELTLKLTDEEKLLEYLQAMKDNGNKLIPSTVKNLFSDGTKMGYYWSDKKNKIYKMIIEEGNPFIIKYKDQCKVLIKEYDKKQLSEEEK

-1190 AMKDNDNKII
+1190 AMKDNDNNII
-1200 PYSSSLLFSDGT
+1200 PKSSPALFSDGT
-1212 KMNHYWCHASNK
+1212 KMGGYWNKNK
-1224 DKIYKMITEESNP
+1224 DKIYRMVIEESNP
-1237 FVIQYK
+1237 
-1243 DQCEVLIKEYN
+1243 
-1254 KKQLSEEERLL
+1254 
-1265 EYLQAMKENDNKII
+1265 
-1279 PYNSSLLFS
+1279 
-1288 DGTKMRTYC
+1288 
-1297 SKNRDK
+1297 
-1303 IYQMVMEEGNQ
+1303 

-1325 LIKEYNSYQEK
+1325 LIKEYDKKQLSEEEKLLEYLQAMKDNDNNIIPKSSPALFSDGTKMGGYWNNNKDKIYQMIMEEGNPFVVQYKEQYEVLISEYIKFQEK

-1347 LEYLQAMK
+1347 LEYLQVMK
-1355 DDDNKIIP
+1355 ENDNKIMP
-1363 NRSPL
+1363 RRNSL
-1368 LFSDGTK
+1368 LFSNGTK
-1375 KGYYWVNCKDKIYKM
+1375 MNQYWNNKDKIYKM
-1390 ITEKGNQFIV
+1390 ITEEGNTFIV
-1400 QYKKQCEVLI
+1400 Q
-1410 KEYNKKQL
+1410 
-1418 SEEERLLEYLQAMKE
+1418 
-1433 NDNKIIPY
+1433 
-1441 NSSLLFSD
+1441 
-1449 GTKMRTYCSKNRD
+1449 
-1462 KIYQM
+1462 
-1467 VMEEGNQFIIKY
+1467 Y

-1494 EKSETKITEE
+1494 EK
-1504 EKLLEYLQA
+1504 
-1513 MKDDDNKI
+1513 
-1521 IPFNSPLLFS
+1521 
-1531 DGTKMG
+1531 
-1537 YYWSRSN
+1537 
-1544 NKDKIYKMITE
+1544 
-1555 KGNPFI
+1555 
-1561 VKYKDQCEVLINE
+1561 
-1574 YNSYQEKS
+1574 QEI
-1582 ETKIT
+1582 KIT

-1603 NKIIPSN
+1603 NNIIPKS
-1610 SPLLFS
+1610 SPALFS
-1616 DGTQMRQYW
+1616 DGTKMNQYW
-1625 SNNRDK
+1625 
-1631 IYQMVMEEGNQFI
+1631 
-1644 IKYKDQCEVLIKE
+1644 
-1657 YNKKRLGEEEKLL
+1657 NK
-1670 EYLKAMKENANKIIP
+1670 NK
-1685 QRSPLLFSDGT
+1685 
-1696 QMETYWYANRDK
+1696 DK

-1717 NQFIIKYKDQ
+1717 NPFIVQYKKQ
-1727 CEVLIKEYDKKG
+1727 CDVLIKEYNEKQ
-1739 LGDEEKLLEYLKAMK
+1739 LSDEEKLLEYLKAMK
-1754 ENDNKIIPARS
+1754 DNDNKIIPQS
-1765 PLLFS
+1765 SSLLFS
-1770 NGTKMGYYWS
+1770 DGTKMGNYWNTNK
-1780 DKKNRIYKTITK
+1780 DKIYQMVI
-1792 EDNQFVV
+1792 EESNPFVV
-1799 KYKDQCEVLI
+1799 QYKEQYEVLI
-1809 KEYSS
+1809 SEYIKF
-1814 YQEKSETKITEEE
+1814 QEKSETKITEEE
-1827 KLLEYLQTMKDNDNK
+1827 KLLEYLQ
-1842 IIPFN
+1842 
-1847 SPLLFSDGTQMRQY
+1847 
-1861 WGNNRDKI
+1861 
-1869 YQMVMEEGN
+1869 V
-1878 PFIAQYKEQCEVLIK
+1878 
-1893 EYNKKGLG
+1893 
-1901 DEEKLLEY
+1901 
-1909 LKAMKENDNKI
+1909 MKENDNKI
-1920 IPARSPLLFS
+1920 IPTRSPLLFS
-1930 NGTKMGYYW
+1930 DGTKMGYYW
-1939 SDKKNRIY
+1939 SNKKDKIY
-1947 KTITKED
+1947 KMIIEEG
-1954 NQFVVKYKDQCE
+1954 NLFIIKYKDQCE
-1966 VLIKEYSS
+1966 VLINEYV
-1974 YQEKSETKITEE
+1974 K
-1986 EKLLEY
+1986 
-1992 LQAIKENDN
+1992 
-2001 KIIPYNSSL
+2001 
-2010 LFSDGTQMG
+2010 
-2019 YYWRNSNNKD
+2019 
-2029 KIYQMVIEESNPF
+2029 
-2042 IIKYKEQCEV
+2042 
-2052 LINKYIEFQEK
+2052 FQEK
-2063 KKKKQEKYKKSES
+2063 KKKEQEKYKESES

-2087 LKNEKGKCSN
+2087 LKNEKGKYSN

>member
-1 MNKSLS
+1 MNNDLR
-7 QLEKLF
+7 QLEELF

-21 SDNENYYF
+21 SDDENYYF
-29 FRSLKEV
+29 FRSLEEV
-36 DVESIKNKN
+36 DVESIKNKS

-50 GKIKKLITDR
+50 GKIKRLITDR

-102 ALDYGR
+102 CLDYGR
-108 STYNDNYI
+108 STYNDDYV

-144 DEFYSSLD
+144 DEFYSNLD
-152 NSSIIKKYFDM
+152 DSSIIKKYFDM
-163 IDKAKS
+163 IDKVKS
-169 QEELELIK
+169 QEELEKIK
-177 EQVKENL
+177 EQVQENL
-184 SLKNITDSINYDALN
+184 SLKNVTESINYDALN
-199 EEQNLFKNKIILK
+199 EKQNLFKNKIILK

-322 SYSDAKKIYQNAYSL
+322 SYSDAKEIYQKAYSL

-360 RETLDTLRKNTY
+360 KETLDTLRKNTY

-417 IKVLENPIEE
+417 IKVLESPIEE

-506 IRPNEEI
+506 IRPDEEI
-513 DRNDKFTIDELDD
+513 DRTDKFTIDELDD
-526 YLELNKISGSGIKL
+526 YLELNRINGSEIKL
-540 KSYQIDAFKNINKA
+540 KPYQMVAFKNINKA
-554 YEDYDFTSVVLPTG
+554 YKDYDFASVVLPTG

-583 EEVRKLK
+583 EEVRKLEK
-590 ENREAKILYIAPN
+590 NRDAKILYIAPN
-603 NYILDQLKGIII
+603 NHILDQLKGIIV

-625 DEEIINR
+625 DEDIINR

-643 YLVAGNNAEKIINE
+643 YLVTGNDAEKIINE

-666 LHRTGATEWSSKI
+666 LHRTGASEWSSKI

-700 VDGMDMTEE
+700 MDGMDMTEE

-757 GSLEKLEYK
+757 DSLEDLKYK
-766 MNDIV
+766 IDDIV
-771 DLEEKDKKIKE
+771 DLEEKENQTKE
-782 YEKIRKSVLAADGI
+782 YEKIRRSVLAADGI
-796 EKILNDAIKESG
+796 EKILNDTLKENG

-873 NENKN
+873 QE
-878 LSENEIEYLNKEK
+878 ENELENTEVEYLNKEK

-906 NVLQT
+906 NALQT

-917 ESITEYMDW
+917 ETFTEYMDW
-926 DRLDDS
+926 DKLDDS
-932 KIAAIIQNKIK
+932 KIAAIIQKKMK

-1062 IWVEKNRRMPDKNSG
+1062 IWVEKNRRMPDKNS
-1077 NVEELINYNYLKI
+1077 NNIEELINYNYLKI

-1133 SKDNSNSNQKNSN
+1133 SKNNSNSNQKNSN
-1146 SERKDLLSVLKIE
+1146 NERKDLLSVLKIE

-1172 EELTPKLTNEEK
+1172 EELTPKLTDEEKLFEYLQAMKENGNKIIPQRSSLLFSDGTKMGIYWNDKKNKIYNMITEEGNPFVIQYKDQCEVLIKEYNKYQEKSETKITEEEK

-1190 AMKDNDNKII
+1190 AMKDNGNKII
-1200 PYSSSLLFSDGT
+1200 PNRSPLLFSDGT
-1212 KMNHYWCHASNK
+1212 KMGIYWYTNR
-1224 DKIYKMITEESNP
+1224 DKIYKMITEEGNL

-1254 KKQLSEEERLL
+1254 KKQLSEEEKLL
-1265 EYLQAMKENDNKII
+1265 EYLQAMKDNYNKII
-1279 PYNSSLLFS
+1279 PQNSSLLFS
-1288 DGTKMRTYC
+1288 DGTQMRRYWDNN
-1297 SKNRDK
+1297 KDK
-1303 IYQMVMEEGNQ
+1303 IYQMLMEESNP

-1325 LIKEYNSYQEK
+1325 LISEYIKFQEK
-1336 SETKITEEEKL
+1336 SETKITEEKKL
-1347 LEYLQAMK
+1347 
-1355 DDDNKIIP
+1355 
-1363 NRSPL
+1363 
-1368 LFSDGTK
+1368 F
-1375 KGYYWVNCKDKIYKM
+1375 
-1390 ITEKGNQFIV
+1390 
-1400 QYKKQCEVLI
+1400 
-1410 KEYNKKQL
+1410 
-1418 SEEERLLEYLQAMKE
+1418 EYLQAMKE
-1433 NDNKIIPY
+1433 NDSKIIPRS
-1441 NSSLLFSD
+1441 SSLLFSD
-1449 GTKMRTYCSKNRD
+1449 GTKM
-1462 KIYQM
+1462 
-1467 VMEEGNQFIIKY
+1467 G
-1479 KDQCEVLIKEYNSYQ
+1479 
-1494 EKSETKITEE
+1494 
-1504 EKLLEYLQA
+1504 
-1513 MKDDDNKI
+1513 
-1521 IPFNSPLLFS
+1521 
-1531 DGTKMG
+1531 G
-1537 YYWSRSN
+1537 YWN
-1544 NKDKIYKMITE
+1544 NKK
-1555 KGNPFI
+1555 
-1561 VKYKDQCEVLINE
+1561 
-1574 YNSYQEKS
+1574 
-1582 ETKIT
+1582 
-1587 EEEKLLE
+1587 
-1594 YLQAMKDND
+1594 
-1603 NKIIPSN
+1603 
-1610 SPLLFS
+1610 
-1616 DGTQMRQYW
+1616 
-1625 SNNRDK
+1625 
-1631 IYQMVMEEGNQFI
+1631 
-1644 IKYKDQCEVLIKE
+1644 
-1657 YNKKRLGEEEKLL
+1657 
-1670 EYLKAMKENANKIIP
+1670 
-1685 QRSPLLFSDGT
+1685 
-1696 QMETYWYANRDK
+1696 DK

-1717 NQFIIKYKDQ
+1717 NLFIIKYK
-1727 CEVLIKEYDKKG
+1727 
-1739 LGDEEKLLEYLKAMK
+1739 
-1754 ENDNKIIPARS
+1754 N
-1765 PLLFS
+1765 
-1770 NGTKMGYYWS
+1770 
-1780 DKKNRIYKTITK
+1780 
-1792 EDNQFVV
+1792 
-1799 KYKDQCEVLI
+1799 
-1809 KEYSS
+1809 
-1814 YQEKSETKITEEE
+1814 
-1827 KLLEYLQTMKDNDNK
+1827 
-1842 IIPFN
+1842 
-1847 SPLLFSDGTQMRQY
+1847 
-1861 WGNNRDKI
+1861 
-1869 YQMVMEEGN
+1869 
-1878 PFIAQYKEQCEVLIK
+1878 
-1893 EYNKKGLG
+1893 
-1901 DEEKLLEY
+1901 
-1909 LKAMKENDNKI
+1909 
-1920 IPARSPLLFS
+1920 
-1930 NGTKMGYYW
+1930 
-1939 SDKKNRIY
+1939 
-1947 KTITKED
+1947 
-1954 NQFVVKYKDQCE
+1954 
-1966 VLIKEYSS
+1966 
-1974 YQEKSETKITEE
+1974 
-1986 EKLLEY
+1986 
-1992 LQAIKENDN
+1992 
-2001 KIIPYNSSL
+2001 
-2010 LFSDGTQMG
+2010 
-2019 YYWRNSNNKD
+2019 
-2029 KIYQMVIEESNPF
+2029 
-2042 IIKYKEQCEV
+2042 QCEV
-2052 LINKYIEFQEK
+2052 LINEYIKFQEK
-2063 KKKKQEKYKKSES
+2063 KKKNKEKYKESES

-2087 LKNEKGKCSN
+2087 LKNEKGKYSN

>member
-21 SDNENYYF
+21 SDDENYYF
-29 FRSLKEV
+29 FRSLEDV
-36 DVESIKNKN
+36 DIESIKNKS

-50 GKIKKLITDR
+50 GKIKRLITDR
-60 EFYGETIFTKDS
+60 EFYGETTFTKDS
-72 DISLEEITEHIKK
+72 EISLEEITEHIKK

-102 ALDYGR
+102 CLDYGR

-116 VLKVPKKDFEKDT
+116 VLKVPKKDFGKNAV
-129 FFAGKYMLS
+129 FAGEYMFS

-144 DEFYSSLD
+144 DEFYSNLD
-152 NSSIIKKYFDM
+152 DSSIIKKYFDM
-163 IDKAKS
+163 IDKATT
-169 QEELELIK
+169 QEELEKIK
-177 EQVKENL
+177 EKL

-243 HYKDINKNLLQ
+243 HYKDINKNLSQ
-254 ANANILDIF
+254 VNASILDIF

-284 KLNNNELNIGYLSN
+284 KLNNNELNIAYLSN
-298 DYNVDNLNDK
+298 DYNFDNLNDK
-308 LTINTLYKL
+308 LTIENLYKL

-322 SYSDAKKIYQNAYSL
+322 SYSNAKEIYQKAYSL
-337 AKSRLRKEKSI
+337 AKSRFRKEKSL

-360 RETLDTLRKNTY
+360 KETLESLRKNTY
-372 GVEADIINRKSS
+372 GVEADIINRKSAK
-384 QDSINISESVN
+384 DSINISESVN

-409 NNLNNETL
+409 NNLNNDTL
-417 IKVLENPIEE
+417 IKVLESPIEE

-471 LLYKLSKSNF
+471 LLHKLSKSNF

-513 DRNDKFTIDELDD
+513 NKDDKFTIDELDD
-526 YLELNKISGSGIKL
+526 YLELNRINGSGIKL
-540 KSYQIDAFKNINKA
+540 KSYQMDAFKNINKA

-575 LAQMSYIS
+575 LAEMSYIA
-583 EEVRKLK
+583 EEVRKLE
-590 ENREAKILYIAPN
+590 ENRDAKILYIAPN
-603 NYILDQLKGIII
+603 NHILDQLKGIIV

-643 YLVAGNNAEKIINE
+643 YLVAGNDAEKIINE

-700 VDGMDMTEE
+700 MDGMDMTEE

-743 DLEVINCEYALSKD
+743 DLEVLNCEYALSKD
-757 GSLEKLEYK
+757 GSLENLKYK
-766 MNDIV
+766 IDDIV
-771 DLEEKDKKIKE
+771 DLEEKEKQTKE
-782 YEKIRKSVLAADGI
+782 YEKIRRSVLAADGI
-796 EKILNDAIKESG
+796 EKILNDTLKENG

-826 TETGDIIPE
+826 VETGDIITE

-844 YKNLMNQFLFAGEYL
+844 YKNLMNQFLFAGKYL

-906 NVLQT
+906 NALQT

-932 KIAAIIQNKIK
+932 KIASIIQKKMK

-1062 IWVEKNRRMPDKNSG
+1062 IWVEKNRRIPDKNSS
-1077 NVEELINYNYLKI
+1077 NVEEQINYNYLKI

-1097 YLDDNLLEKKPLKKK
+1097 YLDDNLLEKKSLKKK

-1133 SKDNSNSNQKNSN
+1133 SKDNSNSNQKISDN
-1146 SERKDLLSVLKIE
+1146 ERKDLLSVFKIE
-1159 GILRNFSDLYNRV
+1159 GVLRNFSDLYNRV
-1172 EELTPKLTNEEK
+1172 EELTSKLSEEEKLLEYLQAVKENGNKIISQSSPLLFSDGTQTGTYWNSNKDKIYKMITEEDNQFIVQYKAQCEVLIKEYNKYQEKQKSKITEEEKLLEYLQAMKDNDDETIPYNSTLLFSDGTKMGIYWGHSNNKDKIYKMIIEGGNQFAIQYKEECEVLIKEYKNYQEKQEVKITEEEK

-1200 PYSSSLLFSDGT
+1200 PYNSSSLFSDGT
-1212 KMNHYWCHASNK
+1212 QMGYYWSNSNNK

-1254 KKQLSEEERLL
+1254 KKQLSEEEKLF
-1265 EYLQAMKENDNKII
+1265 EYLQAMKNNGNKII
-1279 PYNSSLLFS
+1279 TQRSPLLFS
-1288 DGTKMRTYC
+1288 DGTKIGGYG
-1297 SKNRDK
+1297 SNKKDK
-1303 IYQMVMEEGNQ
+1303 IYQMVMEKGNP
-1314 FIIKYKDQCEV
+1314 FIVKYKAQCEV
-1325 LIKEYNSYQEK
+1325 LINEYNKKQLS
-1336 SETKITEEEKL
+1336 EEEKL
-1347 LEYLQAMK
+1347 LEYLQTMK
-1355 DDDNKIIP
+1355 DNGNKIIP

-1368 LFSDGTK
+1368 LFSDGTQM
-1375 KGYYWVNCKDKIYKM
+1375 GRYW
-1390 ITEKGNQFIV
+1390 
-1400 QYKKQCEVLI
+1400 
-1410 KEYNKKQL
+1410 
-1418 SEEERLLEYLQAMKE
+1418 
-1433 NDNKIIPY
+1433 
-1441 NSSLLFSD
+1441 
-1449 GTKMRTYCSKNRD
+1449 
-1462 KIYQM
+1462 
-1467 VMEEGNQFIIKY
+1467 
-1479 KDQCEVLIKEYNSYQ
+1479 
-1494 EKSETKITEE
+1494 
-1504 EKLLEYLQA
+1504 
-1513 MKDDDNKI
+1513 
-1521 IPFNSPLLFS
+1521 
-1531 DGTKMG
+1531 
-1537 YYWSRSN
+1537 N
-1544 NKDKIYKMITE
+1544 NY
-1555 KGNPFI
+1555 
-1561 VKYKDQCEVLINE
+1561 
-1574 YNSYQEKS
+1574 
-1582 ETKIT
+1582 
-1587 EEEKLLE
+1587 
-1594 YLQAMKDND
+1594 
-1603 NKIIPSN
+1603 
-1610 SPLLFS
+1610 
-1616 DGTQMRQYW
+1616 
-1625 SNNRDK
+1625 NNRDK
-1631 IYQMVMEEGNQFI
+1631 IYQI
-1644 IKYKDQCEVLIKE
+1644 
-1657 YNKKRLGEEEKLL
+1657 
-1670 EYLKAMKENANKIIP
+1670 
-1685 QRSPLLFSDGT
+1685 
-1696 QMETYWYANRDK
+1696 
-1708 IYKMITEEG
+1708 
-1717 NQFIIKYKDQ
+1717 
-1727 CEVLIKEYDKKG
+1727 
-1739 LGDEEKLLEYLKAMK
+1739 
-1754 ENDNKIIPARS
+1754 
-1765 PLLFS
+1765 
-1770 NGTKMGYYWS
+1770 
-1780 DKKNRIYKTITK
+1780 
-1792 EDNQFVV
+1792 
-1799 KYKDQCEVLI
+1799 
-1809 KEYSS
+1809 
-1814 YQEKSETKITEEE
+1814 
-1827 KLLEYLQTMKDNDNK
+1827 
-1842 IIPFN
+1842 
-1847 SPLLFSDGTQMRQY
+1847 
-1861 WGNNRDKI
+1861 
-1869 YQMVMEEGN
+1869 VMEEGN

-1893 EYNKKGLG
+1893 EYN
-1901 DEEKLLEY
+1901 
-1909 LKAMKENDNKI
+1909 N
-1920 IPARSPLLFS
+1920 
-1930 NGTKMGYYW
+1930 
-1939 SDKKNRIY
+1939 
-1947 KTITKED
+1947 
-1954 NQFVVKYKDQCE
+1954 
-1966 VLIKEYSS
+1966 
-1974 YQEKSETKITEE
+1974 YQEKSETKITEKEKLFEYLQAMKDNDDEIIPKRSSLLFSDGTKMGYYWSRSNAKDKIYKMITEEDNLFIVKYKAQCEVLINEYNKKQLSEE
-1986 EKLLEY
+1986 EKLFEY
-1992 LQAIKENDN
+1992 LQAIKDNDN

-2010 LFSDGTQMG
+2010 LFSDGTKMG
-2019 YYWRNSNNKD
+2019 IYRKNTKD
-2029 KIYQMVIEESNPF
+2029 KIYKMITEEGNPF
-2042 IIKYKEQCEV
+2042 IAQYKDQCEVLIKEYNKKQLSDEEKLLEYLQAMKDNDNKIISIGSSLLFSDETKMGIYWFTNRDKIYKMITEEENQFTIKYKEQCEV
-2052 LINKYIEFQEK
+2052 LINEYIKFQEEN
-2063 KKKKQEKYKKSES
+2063 KKKQEKYKESES
-2076 DFREESSFDKT
+2076 DFIEESSFDKT
-2087 LKNEKGKCSN
+2087 LKNEKGKYSN

>member
-1 MNKSLS
+1 MNKDLR

-21 SDNENYYF
+21 SDDENYYF
-29 FRSLKEV
+29 FRSLEEV
-36 DVESIKNKN
+36 DVESIKNKS
-45 IIDES
+45 IVDET
-50 GKIKKLITDR
+50 GKIKRLITDR

-102 ALDYGR
+102 CLDYGR
-108 STYNDNYI
+108 STYNDDYVI
-116 VLKVPKKDFEKDT
+116 LKVPKKDFEKDT

-144 DEFYSSLD
+144 DEFYSNLD
-152 NSSIIKKYFDM
+152 DSSIIKKYFDM

-169 QEELELIK
+169 QEELEKIK
-177 EQVKENL
+177 EQVQENL
-184 SLKNITDSINYDALN
+184 SLKNVTESINYDALN

-284 KLNNNELNIGYLSN
+284 KLNNNELNIDYLSN

-322 SYSDAKKIYQNAYSL
+322 SYSDAKEIYQKAYSL

-360 RETLDTLRKNTY
+360 KETLDTLRKNTY

-417 IKVLENPIEE
+417 IKVLESPIEE

-437 ENISYEEWI
+437 ENISYEKWI
-446 ANSIIDLIDWNYYG
+446 ANSIIDLIDWDYYG

-513 DRNDKFTIDELDD
+513 SKYDKFTIDELDD
-526 YLELNKISGSGIKL
+526 YLELNKISGSRIKL
-540 KSYQIDAFKNINKA
+540 KPYQMDAFKNINKA
-554 YEDYDFTSVVLPTG
+554 YKDYDFTSVVLPTG

-583 EEVRKLK
+583 EEVRKLEK
-590 ENREAKILYIAPN
+590 NRDAKILYIAPN
-603 NYILDQLKGIII
+603 NHILDQLKKIIV

-625 DEEIINR
+625 DEDIINR

-643 YLVAGNNAEKIINE
+643 YLVAGNDAEKIVNE

-743 DLEVINCEYALSKD
+743 DLEVLNCEYALSKD
-757 GSLEKLEYK
+757 GSLENLKYK
-766 MNDIV
+766 IDDIV
-771 DLEEKDKKIKE
+771 DLEEKEKQTKE
-782 YEKIRKSVLAADGI
+782 YEKIRRSVLAADGI
-796 EKILNDAIKESG
+796 ERILNDTLKENG

-819 SDGTYED
+819 NDGTYED
-826 TETGDIIPE
+826 VETGDIIPE

-906 NVLQT
+906 NALQT

-917 ESITEYMDW
+917 ETFTEYMDW
-926 DRLDDS
+926 DKLDDS
-932 KIAAIIQNKIK
+932 KIAAIIQKKMK

-950 MLSENGKSNNKKSLA
+950 MLSENGKSNNKKTLA

-1062 IWVEKNRRMPDKNSG
+1062 IWVEKNRRMPDKNSN
-1077 NVEELINYNYLKI
+1077 NVEEQINYNYLKI

-1112 IIIKEIIQI
+1112 IIIKEIIKI

-1133 SKDNSNSNQKNSN
+1133 SKNNSNSNQKKSD

-1159 GILRNFSDLYNRV
+1159 GILRKFSDLYNRV
-1172 EELTPKLTNEEK
+1172 EELTLKLTDEEKLLEYLQAMKDNGNKLIPSTVKNLFSDGTKMGYYWSDKKNKIYKMIIEEGNPFIIKYKDQCKVLIKEYDKKQLSEEEK

-1190 AMKDNDNKII
+1190 AMKDNDNNII
-1200 PYSSSLLFSDGT
+1200 PKSSPALFSDGT
-1212 KMNHYWCHASNK
+1212 KMGGYWNKNK
-1224 DKIYKMITEESNP
+1224 DKIYRMVIEESNP
-1237 FVIQYK
+1237 
-1243 DQCEVLIKEYN
+1243 
-1254 KKQLSEEERLL
+1254 
-1265 EYLQAMKENDNKII
+1265 
-1279 PYNSSLLFS
+1279 
-1288 DGTKMRTYC
+1288 
-1297 SKNRDK
+1297 
-1303 IYQMVMEEGNQ
+1303 

-1325 LIKEYNSYQEK
+1325 LIKEYDKKQLSEEEKLLEYLQAMKDNDNNIIPKSSPALFSDGTKMGGYWNNNKDKIYQMIMEEGNPFVVQYKEQYEVLISEYIKFQEK

-1347 LEYLQAMK
+1347 LEYLQVMK
-1355 DDDNKIIP
+1355 ENDNKIMP
-1363 NRSPL
+1363 RRNSL
-1368 LFSDGTK
+1368 LFSNGTK
-1375 KGYYWVNCKDKIYKM
+1375 MNQYWNNKDKIYKM
-1390 ITEKGNQFIV
+1390 ITEEGNTFIV
-1400 QYKKQCEVLI
+1400 Q
-1410 KEYNKKQL
+1410 
-1418 SEEERLLEYLQAMKE
+1418 
-1433 NDNKIIPY
+1433 
-1441 NSSLLFSD
+1441 
-1449 GTKMRTYCSKNRD
+1449 
-1462 KIYQM
+1462 
-1467 VMEEGNQFIIKY
+1467 Y

-1494 EKSETKITEE
+1494 EK
-1504 EKLLEYLQA
+1504 
-1513 MKDDDNKI
+1513 
-1521 IPFNSPLLFS
+1521 
-1531 DGTKMG
+1531 
-1537 YYWSRSN
+1537 
-1544 NKDKIYKMITE
+1544 
-1555 KGNPFI
+1555 
-1561 VKYKDQCEVLINE
+1561 
-1574 YNSYQEKS
+1574 QEI
-1582 ETKIT
+1582 KIT

-1603 NKIIPSN
+1603 NNIIPKS
-1610 SPLLFS
+1610 SPALFS
-1616 DGTQMRQYW
+1616 DGTKMNQYW
-1625 SNNRDK
+1625 
-1631 IYQMVMEEGNQFI
+1631 
-1644 IKYKDQCEVLIKE
+1644 
-1657 YNKKRLGEEEKLL
+1657 NK
-1670 EYLKAMKENANKIIP
+1670 NK
-1685 QRSPLLFSDGT
+1685 
-1696 QMETYWYANRDK
+1696 DK

-1717 NQFIIKYKDQ
+1717 NPFIVQYKKQ
-1727 CEVLIKEYDKKG
+1727 CDVLIKEYNEKQ
-1739 LGDEEKLLEYLKAMK
+1739 LSDEEKLLEYLKAMK
-1754 ENDNKIIPARS
+1754 DNDNKIIPQS
-1765 PLLFS
+1765 SSLLFS
-1770 NGTKMGYYWS
+1770 DGTKMGNYWNTNK
-1780 DKKNRIYKTITK
+1780 DKIYQMVI
-1792 EDNQFVV
+1792 EESNPFVV
-1799 KYKDQCEVLI
+1799 QYKEQYEVLI
-1809 KEYSS
+1809 SEYIKF
-1814 YQEKSETKITEEE
+1814 QEKSETKITEEE
-1827 KLLEYLQTMKDNDNK
+1827 KLLEYLQ
-1842 IIPFN
+1842 
-1847 SPLLFSDGTQMRQY
+1847 
-1861 WGNNRDKI
+1861 
-1869 YQMVMEEGN
+1869 V
-1878 PFIAQYKEQCEVLIK
+1878 
-1893 EYNKKGLG
+1893 
-1901 DEEKLLEY
+1901 
-1909 LKAMKENDNKI
+1909 MKENDNKI
-1920 IPARSPLLFS
+1920 IPTRSPLLFS
-1930 NGTKMGYYW
+1930 DGTKMGYYW
-1939 SDKKNRIY
+1939 SNKKDKIY
-1947 KTITKED
+1947 KMIIEEG
-1954 NQFVVKYKDQCE
+1954 NLFIIKYKDQCE
-1966 VLIKEYSS
+1966 VLINEYV
-1974 YQEKSETKITEE
+1974 K
-1986 EKLLEY
+1986 
-1992 LQAIKENDN
+1992 
-2001 KIIPYNSSL
+2001 
-2010 LFSDGTQMG
+2010 
-2019 YYWRNSNNKD
+2019 
-2029 KIYQMVIEESNPF
+2029 
-2042 IIKYKEQCEV
+2042 
-2052 LINKYIEFQEK
+2052 FQEK
-2063 KKKKQEKYKKSES
+2063 KKKEQEKYKESES

-2087 LKNEKGKCSN
+2087 LKNEKGKYSN

>member
-1 MNKSLS
+1 MNKDLR

-21 SDNENYYF
+21 SDDENYYF
-29 FRSLKEV
+29 FRSLEEV
-36 DVESIKNKN
+36 DVESIKNKS
-45 IIDES
+45 IVDET
-50 GKIKKLITDR
+50 GKIKRLITDR

-102 ALDYGR
+102 CLDYGR
-108 STYNDNYI
+108 STYNDDYVI
-116 VLKVPKKDFEKDT
+116 LKVPKKDFEKDT

-144 DEFYSSLD
+144 DEFYSNLD
-152 NSSIIKKYFDM
+152 DSSIIKKYFDM

-169 QEELELIK
+169 QEELEKIK
-177 EQVKENL
+177 EQVQENL
-184 SLKNITDSINYDALN
+184 SLKNVTESINYDALN

-284 KLNNNELNIGYLSN
+284 KLNNNELNIDYLSN

-322 SYSDAKKIYQNAYSL
+322 SYSDAKEIYQKAYSL

-360 RETLDTLRKNTY
+360 KETLDTLRKNTY

-417 IKVLENPIEE
+417 IKVLESPIEE

-446 ANSIIDLIDWNYYG
+446 ANSIIDLIDWDYYG

-513 DRNDKFTIDELDD
+513 SKDDKFTIDELDD
-526 YLELNKISGSGIKL
+526 YLELNKISGSRIKL
-540 KSYQIDAFKNINKA
+540 KPYQMDAFKNINKA
-554 YEDYDFTSVVLPTG
+554 YKDYDFTSVVLPTG

-583 EEVRKLK
+583 EEVRKLEK
-590 ENREAKILYIAPN
+590 NRDAKILYIAPN
-603 NYILDQLKGIII
+603 NHILDQLKKIIV

-625 DEEIINR
+625 DEDIINR

-643 YLVAGNNAEKIINE
+643 YLVAGNDAEKIVNE

-743 DLEVINCEYALSKD
+743 DLEVLNCEYALSKD
-757 GSLEKLEYK
+757 GSLENLKYK
-766 MNDIV
+766 IDDIV
-771 DLEEKDKKIKE
+771 DLEEKEKQTKE
-782 YEKIRKSVLAADGI
+782 YEKIRRSVLAADGI
-796 EKILNDAIKESG
+796 ERILNDTLKENG

-819 SDGTYED
+819 NDGTYED
-826 TETGDIIPE
+826 VETGDIIPE

-906 NVLQT
+906 NALQT

-917 ESITEYMDW
+917 ETFTEYMDW
-926 DRLDDS
+926 DKLDDS
-932 KIAAIIQNKIK
+932 KIAAIIQKKMK

-950 MLSENGKSNNKKSLA
+950 MLSENGKRNNKKSLA

-1062 IWVEKNRRMPDKNSG
+1062 IWVEKNRRIPNKNSG

-1112 IIIKEIIQI
+1112 IIIKEIIKI

-1133 SKDNSNSNQKNSN
+1133 SKNNSNSNQKNSD
-1146 SERKDLLSVLKIE
+1146 SEIKDLLSVLKIE
-1159 GILRNFSDLYNRV
+1159 GILRKFSDLYNRV
-1172 EELTPKLTNEEK
+1172 EELTLKLTDEEK

-1190 AMKDNDNKII
+1190 AMKDNGNKIM
-1200 PYSSSLLFSDGT
+1200 PKRSSLLFSNGT
-1212 KMNHYWCHASNK
+1212 KMNQYWNNK
-1224 DKIYKMITEESNP
+1224 DKIYKMITEE
-1237 FVIQYK
+1237 
-1243 DQCEVLIKEYN
+1243 
-1254 KKQLSEEERLL
+1254 
-1265 EYLQAMKENDNKII
+1265 
-1279 PYNSSLLFS
+1279 
-1288 DGTKMRTYC
+1288 
-1297 SKNRDK
+1297 
-1303 IYQMVMEEGNQ
+1303 GNT
-1314 FIIKYKDQCEV
+1314 FIVQYKDQCEV

-1336 SETKITEEEKL
+1336 
-1347 LEYLQAMK
+1347 
-1355 DDDNKIIP
+1355 
-1363 NRSPL
+1363 
-1368 LFSDGTK
+1368 
-1375 KGYYWVNCKDKIYKM
+1375 
-1390 ITEKGNQFIV
+1390 
-1400 QYKKQCEVLI
+1400 
-1410 KEYNKKQL
+1410 
-1418 SEEERLLEYLQAMKE
+1418 
-1433 NDNKIIPY
+1433 
-1441 NSSLLFSD
+1441 
-1449 GTKMRTYCSKNRD
+1449 
-1462 KIYQM
+1462 
-1467 VMEEGNQFIIKY
+1467 
-1479 KDQCEVLIKEYNSYQ
+1479 Q
-1494 EKSETKITEE
+1494 EI
-1504 EKLLEYLQA
+1504 
-1513 MKDDDNKI
+1513 
-1521 IPFNSPLLFS
+1521 
-1531 DGTKMG
+1531 
-1537 YYWSRSN
+1537 
-1544 NKDKIYKMITE
+1544 
-1555 KGNPFI
+1555 
-1561 VKYKDQCEVLINE
+1561 
-1574 YNSYQEKS
+1574 
-1582 ETKIT
+1582 KIT

-1603 NKIIPSN
+1603 NKIIH
-1610 SPLLFS
+1610 
-1616 DGTQMRQYW
+1616 
-1625 SNNRDK
+1625 
-1631 IYQMVMEEGNQFI
+1631 
-1644 IKYKDQCEVLIKE
+1644 
-1657 YNKKRLGEEEKLL
+1657 
-1670 EYLKAMKENANKIIP
+1670 
-1685 QRSPLLFSDGT
+1685 
-1696 QMETYWYANRDK
+1696 
-1708 IYKMITEEG
+1708 
-1717 NQFIIKYKDQ
+1717 
-1727 CEVLIKEYDKKG
+1727 
-1739 LGDEEKLLEYLKAMK
+1739 
-1754 ENDNKIIPARS
+1754 ARS
-1765 PLLFS
+1765 PLLF
-1770 NGTKMGYYWS
+1770 NDGTKMGYYWS
-1780 DKKNRIYKTITK
+1780 DKKDKIYKMITK
-1792 EDNQFVV
+1792 EGNLFVMQ
-1799 KYKDQCEVLI
+1799 YKKQCEVII
-1809 KEYSS
+1809 KEYNN
-1814 YQEKSETKITEEE
+1814 YQKNQEAKITEEE
-1827 KLLEYLQTMKDNDNK
+1827 KLFEYLKAIKDNGNK
-1842 IIPFN
+1842 IIPQS
-1847 SPLLFSDGTQMRQY
+1847 SPLLFSDGTKMGIY
-1861 WGNNRDKI
+1861 WNSRKKDKRYEMI
-1869 YQMVMEEGN
+1869 IEKENQ
-1878 PFIAQYKEQCEVLIK
+1878 FIMQYKEQCEVLIK

-1920 IPARSPLLFS
+1920 IPPRSPLLFS
-1930 NGTKMGYYW
+1930 DGTKMGYYW
-1939 SDKKNRIY
+1939 SDKKDKIY
-1947 KTITKED
+1947 KMITEED
-1954 NQFVVKYKDQCE
+1954 NQFIVQYKDQCE
-1966 VLIKEYSS
+1966 VLINEYIKS
-1974 YQEKSETKITEE
+1974 QE
-1986 EKLLEY
+1986 
-1992 LQAIKENDN
+1992 
-2001 KIIPYNSSL
+2001 
-2010 LFSDGTQMG
+2010 
-2019 YYWRNSNNKD
+2019 R
-2029 KIYQMVIEESNPF
+2029 
-2042 IIKYKEQCEV
+2042 
-2052 LINKYIEFQEK
+2052 
-2063 KKKKQEKYKKSES
+2063 KKKKQEKYKESES

-2087 LKNEKGKCSN
+2087 LKNEKGKYSN

>member
-1 MNKSLS
+1 MNKDLR

-21 SDNENYYF
+21 SDDENYYF
-29 FRSLKEV
+29 FRSLEEV
-36 DVESIKNKN
+36 DVESIKNKS
-45 IIDES
+45 IVDET
-50 GKIKKLITDR
+50 GKIKRLITDR

-102 ALDYGR
+102 CLDYGR
-108 STYNDNYI
+108 STYNDDYVI
-116 VLKVPKKDFEKDT
+116 LKVPKKDFEKDT

-144 DEFYSSLD
+144 DEFYSNLD
-152 NSSIIKKYFDM
+152 DSSIIKKYFDM

-169 QEELELIK
+169 QEELEKIK
-177 EQVKENL
+177 EQVQENL
-184 SLKNITDSINYDALN
+184 SLKNVTESINYDALN

-284 KLNNNELNIGYLSN
+284 KLNNNELNIDYLSN

-317 SKGHI
+317 SKGHN
-322 SYSDAKKIYQNAYSL
+322 SYSDAKEIYQKAYSL

-360 RETLDTLRKNTY
+360 KETLDTLRKNTY

-417 IKVLENPIEE
+417 IKVLESPIEE

-446 ANSIIDLIDWNYYG
+446 ANSIIDLIDWDYYG

-513 DRNDKFTIDELDD
+513 SKDDKFTIDELDD
-526 YLELNKISGSGIKL
+526 YLELNKISGSRIKL
-540 KSYQIDAFKNINKA
+540 KPYQMDAFKNINKA
-554 YEDYDFTSVVLPTG
+554 YKDYDFTSVVLPTG

-583 EEVRKLK
+583 EEVRKLEK
-590 ENREAKILYIAPN
+590 NRDAKILYIAPN
-603 NYILDQLKGIII
+603 NHILDQLKKIIV

-625 DEEIINR
+625 DEDIINR

-643 YLVAGNNAEKIINE
+643 YLVAGNDAEKIVNE

-743 DLEVINCEYALSKD
+743 DLEVLNCEYALSKD
-757 GSLEKLEYK
+757 GSLENLKYK
-766 MNDIV
+766 IDDIV
-771 DLEEKDKKIKE
+771 DLEEKEKQTKE
-782 YEKIRKSVLAADGI
+782 YEKIRRSVLAADGI
-796 EKILNDAIKESG
+796 ERILNDTLKENG

-819 SDGTYED
+819 NDGTYED
-826 TETGDIIPE
+826 VETGDIIPE

-906 NVLQT
+906 NALQT

-917 ESITEYMDW
+917 ETFTEYMDW
-926 DRLDDS
+926 DKLDDS
-932 KIAAIIQNKIK
+932 KIAAIIQKKMK

-950 MLSENGKSNNKKSLA
+950 MLSENGKSNNKKTLA

-1062 IWVEKNRRMPDKNSG
+1062 IWVEKNRRMPDKNSN
-1077 NVEELINYNYLKI
+1077 NVEEQINYNYLKI

-1112 IIIKEIIQI
+1112 IIIKEIIKI

-1133 SKDNSNSNQKNSN
+1133 SKDNSNNNQKNSDN
-1146 SERKDLLSVLKIE
+1146 ERKDLLSVLKIE
-1159 GILRNFSDLYNRV
+1159 GILRNFSDLYNKV
-1172 EELTPKLTNEEK
+1172 EELTPKLTDEEKLLEYLQAMKDNGNKLIPSTVKNLFSDGTKMGYYWSDKKNKIYKMIIEEGNPFIIKYKDQCKVLIKEYDKKQLSEEEK

-1190 AMKDNDNKII
+1190 AMKDNDNNII
-1200 PYSSSLLFSDGT
+1200 PKSSPALFSDGT
-1212 KMNHYWCHASNK
+1212 KMGGYWNKNK
-1224 DKIYKMITEESNP
+1224 DKIYRMVIEESNP
-1237 FVIQYK
+1237 
-1243 DQCEVLIKEYN
+1243 
-1254 KKQLSEEERLL
+1254 
-1265 EYLQAMKENDNKII
+1265 
-1279 PYNSSLLFS
+1279 
-1288 DGTKMRTYC
+1288 
-1297 SKNRDK
+1297 
-1303 IYQMVMEEGNQ
+1303 

-1325 LIKEYNSYQEK
+1325 LIKEYDKKQLSEEEKLLEYLQAMKDNDNNIIPKSSPALFSDGTKMGGYWNNNKDKIYQMIMEEGNPFVVQYKEQYEVLISEYIKFQEK

-1347 LEYLQAMK
+1347 LEYLQVMK
-1355 DDDNKIIP
+1355 ENDNKIMP
-1363 NRSPL
+1363 RRNSL
-1368 LFSDGTK
+1368 LFSNGTK
-1375 KGYYWVNCKDKIYKM
+1375 MNQYWNNKDKIYKM
-1390 ITEKGNQFIV
+1390 ITEEGNTFIV
-1400 QYKKQCEVLI
+1400 Q
-1410 KEYNKKQL
+1410 
-1418 SEEERLLEYLQAMKE
+1418 
-1433 NDNKIIPY
+1433 
-1441 NSSLLFSD
+1441 
-1449 GTKMRTYCSKNRD
+1449 
-1462 KIYQM
+1462 
-1467 VMEEGNQFIIKY
+1467 Y

-1494 EKSETKITEE
+1494 EK
-1504 EKLLEYLQA
+1504 
-1513 MKDDDNKI
+1513 
-1521 IPFNSPLLFS
+1521 
-1531 DGTKMG
+1531 
-1537 YYWSRSN
+1537 
-1544 NKDKIYKMITE
+1544 
-1555 KGNPFI
+1555 
-1561 VKYKDQCEVLINE
+1561 
-1574 YNSYQEKS
+1574 QEI
-1582 ETKIT
+1582 KIT

-1603 NKIIPSN
+1603 NNIIPKS
-1610 SPLLFS
+1610 SPALFS
-1616 DGTQMRQYW
+1616 DGTKMNQYW
-1625 SNNRDK
+1625 
-1631 IYQMVMEEGNQFI
+1631 
-1644 IKYKDQCEVLIKE
+1644 
-1657 YNKKRLGEEEKLL
+1657 NK
-1670 EYLKAMKENANKIIP
+1670 NK
-1685 QRSPLLFSDGT
+1685 
-1696 QMETYWYANRDK
+1696 DK

-1717 NQFIIKYKDQ
+1717 NPFIVQYKKQ
-1727 CEVLIKEYDKKG
+1727 CDVLIKEYNEKQ
-1739 LGDEEKLLEYLKAMK
+1739 LSDEEKLLEYLKAMK
-1754 ENDNKIIPARS
+1754 DNDNKIIPQS
-1765 PLLFS
+1765 SSLLFS
-1770 NGTKMGYYWS
+1770 DGTKMGNYWNTNK
-1780 DKKNRIYKTITK
+1780 DKIYQMVI
-1792 EDNQFVV
+1792 EESNPFVV
-1799 KYKDQCEVLI
+1799 QYKEQYEVLI
-1809 KEYSS
+1809 SEYIKF
-1814 YQEKSETKITEEE
+1814 QEKSETKITEEE
-1827 KLLEYLQTMKDNDNK
+1827 KLLEYLQ
-1842 IIPFN
+1842 
-1847 SPLLFSDGTQMRQY
+1847 
-1861 WGNNRDKI
+1861 
-1869 YQMVMEEGN
+1869 V
-1878 PFIAQYKEQCEVLIK
+1878 
-1893 EYNKKGLG
+1893 
-1901 DEEKLLEY
+1901 
-1909 LKAMKENDNKI
+1909 MKENDNKI
-1920 IPARSPLLFS
+1920 IPTRSPLLFS
-1930 NGTKMGYYW
+1930 DGTKMGYYW
-1939 SDKKNRIY
+1939 SNKKDKIY
-1947 KTITKED
+1947 KMIIEEG
-1954 NQFVVKYKDQCE
+1954 NLFIIKYKDQCE
-1966 VLIKEYSS
+1966 VLINEYV
-1974 YQEKSETKITEE
+1974 K
-1986 EKLLEY
+1986 
-1992 LQAIKENDN
+1992 
-2001 KIIPYNSSL
+2001 
-2010 LFSDGTQMG
+2010 
-2019 YYWRNSNNKD
+2019 
-2029 KIYQMVIEESNPF
+2029 
-2042 IIKYKEQCEV
+2042 
-2052 LINKYIEFQEK
+2052 FQEK
-2063 KKKKQEKYKKSES
+2063 KKKEQEKYKESES

-2087 LKNEKGKCSN
+2087 LKNEKGKYSN

>member
-1 MNKSLS
+1 MNKDLR

-21 SDNENYYF
+21 SDDENYYF
-29 FRSLKEV
+29 FRSLEEV
-36 DVESIKNKN
+36 DVESIKNKS
-45 IIDES
+45 IVDET
-50 GKIKKLITDR
+50 GKIKRLITDR

-102 ALDYGR
+102 CLDYGR
-108 STYNDNYI
+108 STYNDDYVI
-116 VLKVPKKDFEKDT
+116 LKVPKKDFEKDT

-144 DEFYSSLD
+144 DEFYSNLD
-152 NSSIIKKYFDM
+152 DSSIIKKYFDM

-169 QEELELIK
+169 QEELEKIK
-177 EQVKENL
+177 EQVQENL
-184 SLKNITDSINYDALN
+184 SLKNVTESINYDALN

-284 KLNNNELNIGYLSN
+284 KLNNNELNIDYLSN

-322 SYSDAKKIYQNAYSL
+322 SYSDAKEIYQKAYSL

-360 RETLDTLRKNTY
+360 KETLDTLRKNTY

-417 IKVLENPIEE
+417 IKVLESPIEE

-446 ANSIIDLIDWNYYG
+446 ANSIIDLIDWDYYG

-513 DRNDKFTIDELDD
+513 SKDDKFTIDELDD
-526 YLELNKISGSGIKL
+526 YLELNKISGSRIKL
-540 KSYQIDAFKNINKA
+540 KPYQMDAFKNINKA
-554 YEDYDFTSVVLPTG
+554 YKDYDFTSVVLPTG

-583 EEVRKLK
+583 EEVRKLEK
-590 ENREAKILYIAPN
+590 NRDAKILYIAPN
-603 NYILDQLKGIII
+603 NHILDQLKKIIV

-625 DEEIINR
+625 DEDIINR

-643 YLVAGNNAEKIINE
+643 YLVAGNDAEKIVNE

-743 DLEVINCEYALSKD
+743 DLEVLNCEYALSKD
-757 GSLEKLEYK
+757 GSLENLKYK
-766 MNDIV
+766 IDDIV
-771 DLEEKDKKIKE
+771 DLEEKEKQTKE
-782 YEKIRKSVLAADGI
+782 YEKIRRSVLAADGI
-796 EKILNDAIKESG
+796 ERILNDTLKENG

-819 SDGTYED
+819 NDGTYED
-826 TETGDIIPE
+826 VETGDIIPE

-906 NVLQT
+906 NALQT

-917 ESITEYMDW
+917 ETFTEYMDW
-926 DRLDDS
+926 DKLDDS
-932 KIAAIIQNKIK
+932 KIAAIIQKKMK

-950 MLSENGKSNNKKSLA
+950 MLSENGKSNNKKTLA

-1062 IWVEKNRRMPDKNSG
+1062 IWVEKNRRMPDKNSN
-1077 NVEELINYNYLKI
+1077 NVEEQINYNYLKI

-1112 IIIKEIIQI
+1112 IIIKEIIKI

-1133 SKDNSNSNQKNSN
+1133 SKNNSNSNQKKSD

-1159 GILRNFSDLYNRV
+1159 GILRKFSDLYNRV
-1172 EELTPKLTNEEK
+1172 EELTLKLTDEEKLLEYLQAMKDNGNKLIPSTVKNLFSDGTKMGYYWSDKKNKIYKMIIEEGNPFIIKYKDQCKVLIKEYDKKQLSEEEK

-1190 AMKDNDNKII
+1190 AMKDNDNNII
-1200 PYSSSLLFSDGT
+1200 PKSSPALFSDGT
-1212 KMNHYWCHASNK
+1212 KMGGYWNKNK
-1224 DKIYKMITEESNP
+1224 DKIYRMVIEESNP
-1237 FVIQYK
+1237 
-1243 DQCEVLIKEYN
+1243 
-1254 KKQLSEEERLL
+1254 
-1265 EYLQAMKENDNKII
+1265 
-1279 PYNSSLLFS
+1279 
-1288 DGTKMRTYC
+1288 
-1297 SKNRDK
+1297 
-1303 IYQMVMEEGNQ
+1303 

-1325 LIKEYNSYQEK
+1325 LIKEYDKKQLSEEEKLLEYLQAMKDNDNNIIPKSSPALFSDGTKMGGYWNNNKDKIYQMIMEEGNPFVVQYKEKYEVLISEYIKFQEK

-1347 LEYLQAMK
+1347 LEYLQVMK
-1355 DDDNKIIP
+1355 ENDNKIMP
-1363 NRSPL
+1363 RRNSL
-1368 LFSDGTK
+1368 LFSNGTK
-1375 KGYYWVNCKDKIYKM
+1375 MNQYWNNKDKIYKM
-1390 ITEKGNQFIV
+1390 ITEEGNTFIV
-1400 QYKKQCEVLI
+1400 Q
-1410 KEYNKKQL
+1410 
-1418 SEEERLLEYLQAMKE
+1418 
-1433 NDNKIIPY
+1433 
-1441 NSSLLFSD
+1441 
-1449 GTKMRTYCSKNRD
+1449 
-1462 KIYQM
+1462 
-1467 VMEEGNQFIIKY
+1467 Y

-1494 EKSETKITEE
+1494 EK
-1504 EKLLEYLQA
+1504 
-1513 MKDDDNKI
+1513 
-1521 IPFNSPLLFS
+1521 
-1531 DGTKMG
+1531 
-1537 YYWSRSN
+1537 
-1544 NKDKIYKMITE
+1544 
-1555 KGNPFI
+1555 
-1561 VKYKDQCEVLINE
+1561 
-1574 YNSYQEKS
+1574 QEI
-1582 ETKIT
+1582 KIT

-1603 NKIIPSN
+1603 NNIIPKS
-1610 SPLLFS
+1610 SPALFS
-1616 DGTQMRQYW
+1616 DGTKMNQYW
-1625 SNNRDK
+1625 
-1631 IYQMVMEEGNQFI
+1631 
-1644 IKYKDQCEVLIKE
+1644 
-1657 YNKKRLGEEEKLL
+1657 NK
-1670 EYLKAMKENANKIIP
+1670 NK
-1685 QRSPLLFSDGT
+1685 
-1696 QMETYWYANRDK
+1696 DK

-1717 NQFIIKYKDQ
+1717 NPFIVQYKKQ
-1727 CEVLIKEYDKKG
+1727 CDVLIKEYNEKQ
-1739 LGDEEKLLEYLKAMK
+1739 LSDEEKLLEYLKAMK
-1754 ENDNKIIPARS
+1754 DNDNKIIPQS
-1765 PLLFS
+1765 SSLLFS
-1770 NGTKMGYYWS
+1770 DGTKMGNYWNTNK
-1780 DKKNRIYKTITK
+1780 DKIYQMVI
-1792 EDNQFVV
+1792 EESNPFVV
-1799 KYKDQCEVLI
+1799 QYKEQYEVLI
-1809 KEYSS
+1809 SEYIKF
-1814 YQEKSETKITEEE
+1814 QEKSETKITEEE
-1827 KLLEYLQTMKDNDNK
+1827 KLLEYLQ
-1842 IIPFN
+1842 
-1847 SPLLFSDGTQMRQY
+1847 
-1861 WGNNRDKI
+1861 
-1869 YQMVMEEGN
+1869 V
-1878 PFIAQYKEQCEVLIK
+1878 
-1893 EYNKKGLG
+1893 
-1901 DEEKLLEY
+1901 
-1909 LKAMKENDNKI
+1909 MKENDNKI
-1920 IPARSPLLFS
+1920 IPTRSPLLFS
-1930 NGTKMGYYW
+1930 DGTKMGYYW
-1939 SDKKNRIY
+1939 SNKKDKIY
-1947 KTITKED
+1947 KMIIEEG
-1954 NQFVVKYKDQCE
+1954 NLFIIKYKDQCE
-1966 VLIKEYSS
+1966 VLINEYV
-1974 YQEKSETKITEE
+1974 K
-1986 EKLLEY
+1986 
-1992 LQAIKENDN
+1992 
-2001 KIIPYNSSL
+2001 
-2010 LFSDGTQMG
+2010 
-2019 YYWRNSNNKD
+2019 
-2029 KIYQMVIEESNPF
+2029 
-2042 IIKYKEQCEV
+2042 
-2052 LINKYIEFQEK
+2052 FQEK
-2063 KKKKQEKYKKSES
+2063 KKKEQEKYKESES

-2087 LKNEKGKCSN
+2087 LKNEKGKYSN

>member
-1 MNKSLS
+1 MNNDLR

-21 SDNENYYF
+21 SDDENYYF
-29 FRSLKEV
+29 FRSLEEV
-36 DVESIKNKN
+36 DVESIKNKS
-45 IIDES
+45 ILDES
-50 GKIKKLITDR
+50 GKIKRLITDR

-72 DISLEEITEHIKK
+72 EISLEEITEHIKK

-163 IDKAKS
+163 IDNAKT
-169 QEELELIK
+169 QDELEEIK
-177 EQVKENL
+177 EKL
-184 SLKNITDSINYDALN
+184 PLKNITESINYDALN

-212 ADIMDKNIIKK
+212 ADIMGKNIIKK

-284 KLNNNELNIGYLSN
+284 KLNNNELNVGYLSN

-322 SYSDAKKIYQNAYSL
+322 SYSDAKEIYQKAYSL
-337 AKSRLRKEKSI
+337 AKSKLRKEKSI

-360 RETLDTLRKNTY
+360 KETLDTLRKNTY

-417 IKVLENPIEE
+417 IKVLESPIEE

-506 IRPNEEI
+506 IRPDEEI
-513 DRNDKFTIDELDD
+513 DRTDKFTIDELDD
-526 YLELNKISGSGIKL
+526 YLELNRINGSEIKL
-540 KSYQIDAFKNINKA
+540 KSYQMDAFKNINKA
-554 YEDYDFTSVVLPTG
+554 YETYDFTSVVLPTG

-603 NYILDQLKGIII
+603 NHILDQLKKIIV

-625 DEEIINR
+625 DEDIINR

-643 YLVAGNNAEKIINE
+643 YLVAGNDAENIINE

-666 LHRTGATEWSSKI
+666 LHRTGASEWSSKI

-700 VDGMDMTEE
+700 MDGMDMTEE

-730 MDLIEAIEKGIVN
+730 MDLIEAIEKGVVN
-743 DLEVINCEYALSKD
+743 DLEVLNCEYAISKD
-757 GSLEKLEYK
+757 GSLEDLKYK
-766 MNDIV
+766 IDDIV
-771 DLEEKDKKIKE
+771 DLEEKEKQTKE
-782 YEKIRKSVLAADGI
+782 YEKIRRSVLASDGI
-796 EKILNDAIKESG
+796 EKILNDTLKENG

-826 TETGDIIPE
+826 TETGDIITE

-906 NVLQT
+906 NALQT

-917 ESITEYMDW
+917 ETITEYMDW
-926 DRLDDS
+926 DKLDDS
-932 KIAAIIQNKIK
+932 KIAAIIQNKMK

-1062 IWVEKNRRMPDKNSG
+1062 IWVEKNRRMPDKNS
-1077 NVEELINYNYLKI
+1077 NNIEELINYNYLKI

-1133 SKDNSNSNQKNSN
+1133 SKDNYNNNQKNSDN
-1146 SERKDLLSVLKIE
+1146 ERKDLLSVLKIE

-1172 EELTPKLTNEEK
+1172 EELTPKLTDEEKLLEYLQAMQDNGNKKISGRSSLLFSDGTKMAYYWSDKKDKIYQMVTEEGNPFIAQYKDQCEVLINEYNKKQLSEGEKLFEYLQAMKENGNKIINQRSPLLFSDGTKMGGYWSDKKDKIYQMVMEEGNPFIVKYKAQCEVLINEYNKKQLSDEKK

-1190 AMKDNDNKII
+1190 AMKDNGNKIIPNRSPLLFSDGTKMGRYWSNYNNRDKIYQMVTEEGNPFIAQYKDQCEVLIKEYNNYQEKPKTKITEKEKLFEYLQAMKENDNKII
-1200 PYSSSLLFSDGT
+1200 PKRSSLLFSDGT
-1212 KMNHYWCHASNK
+1212 KMAYYWSDKK
-1224 DKIYKMITEESNP
+1224 DKIYQLVTEEDNPFIAQYKDQCEVLINEYNKKQLSEEEKLFEYLQAIKDNDNKIIPYNSSLLFSDGTKMGIYRKNTKYKMITEESNP

-1254 KKQLSEEERLL
+1254 NYQEKPETKIIEEEKLL

-1288 DGTKMRTYC
+1288 DGLKMAYYWRNN
-1297 SKNRDK
+1297 KDK
-1303 IYQMVMEEGNQ
+1303 IYKMITEEGNS
-1314 FIIKYKDQCEV
+1314 FITQYKDQCEV
-1325 LIKEYNSYQEK
+1325 LIKEYNNYQEK
-1336 SETKITEEEKL
+1336 PETKITEEEKF
-1347 LEYLQAMK
+1347 LEYLQAIK
-1355 DDDNKIIP
+1355 D
-1363 NRSPL
+1363 
-1368 LFSDGTK
+1368 
-1375 KGYYWVNCKDKIYKM
+1375 
-1390 ITEKGNQFIV
+1390 
-1400 QYKKQCEVLI
+1400 
-1410 KEYNKKQL
+1410 
-1418 SEEERLLEYLQAMKE
+1418 
-1433 NDNKIIPY
+1433 NDNKIIPKR
-1441 NSSLLFSD
+1441 SSLLFSD
-1449 GTKMRTYCSKNRD
+1449 GTKM
-1462 KIYQM
+1462 
-1467 VMEEGNQFIIKY
+1467 
-1479 KDQCEVLIKEYNSYQ
+1479 
-1494 EKSETKITEE
+1494 
-1504 EKLLEYLQA
+1504 A
-1513 MKDDDNKI
+1513 
-1521 IPFNSPLLFS
+1521 
-1531 DGTKMG
+1531 
-1537 YYWSRSN
+1537 
-1544 NKDKIYKMITE
+1544 
-1555 KGNPFI
+1555 
-1561 VKYKDQCEVLINE
+1561 
-1574 YNSYQEKS
+1574 
-1582 ETKIT
+1582 
-1587 EEEKLLE
+1587 
-1594 YLQAMKDND
+1594 
-1603 NKIIPSN
+1603 
-1610 SPLLFS
+1610 
-1616 DGTQMRQYW
+1616 
-1625 SNNRDK
+1625 
-1631 IYQMVMEEGNQFI
+1631 
-1644 IKYKDQCEVLIKE
+1644 
-1657 YNKKRLGEEEKLL
+1657 
-1670 EYLKAMKENANKIIP
+1670 
-1685 QRSPLLFSDGT
+1685 
-1696 QMETYWYANRDK
+1696 
-1708 IYKMITEEG
+1708 
-1717 NQFIIKYKDQ
+1717 
-1727 CEVLIKEYDKKG
+1727 
-1739 LGDEEKLLEYLKAMK
+1739 
-1754 ENDNKIIPARS
+1754 
-1765 PLLFS
+1765 
-1770 NGTKMGYYWS
+1770 YYWS
-1780 DKKNRIYKTITK
+1780 DKK
-1792 EDNQFVV
+1792 
-1799 KYKDQCEVLI
+1799 
-1809 KEYSS
+1809 
-1814 YQEKSETKITEEE
+1814 
-1827 KLLEYLQTMKDNDNK
+1827 
-1842 IIPFN
+1842 
-1847 SPLLFSDGTQMRQY
+1847 
-1861 WGNNRDKI
+1861 DKI
-1869 YQMVMEEGN
+1869 YIMIMEEDN
-1878 PFIAQYKEQCEVLIK
+1878 PFIAQYKEQCEVLIN
-1893 EYNKKGLG
+1893 EY
-1901 DEEKLLEY
+1901 
-1909 LKAMKENDNKI
+1909 
-1920 IPARSPLLFS
+1920 
-1930 NGTKMGYYW
+1930 
-1939 SDKKNRIY
+1939 
-1947 KTITKED
+1947 
-1954 NQFVVKYKDQCE
+1954 
-1966 VLIKEYSS
+1966 IKS
-1974 YQEKSETKITEE
+1974 QE
-1986 EKLLEY
+1986 
-1992 LQAIKENDN
+1992 
-2001 KIIPYNSSL
+2001 
-2010 LFSDGTQMG
+2010 
-2019 YYWRNSNNKD
+2019 R
-2029 KIYQMVIEESNPF
+2029 
-2042 IIKYKEQCEV
+2042 
-2052 LINKYIEFQEK
+2052 

-2087 LKNEKGKCSN
+2087 LKNEKGKYSN
-2097 EGKKVL
+2097 EVKKAL

>member
-1 MNKSLS
+1 MNKDLR

-21 SDNENYYF
+21 SDDENYYF
-29 FRSLKEV
+29 FRSLEEV
-36 DVESIKNKN
+36 DVESIKNKS
-45 IIDES
+45 IVDET
-50 GKIKKLITDR
+50 GKIKRLITDR

-102 ALDYGR
+102 CLDYGR
-108 STYNDNYI
+108 STYNDDYVI
-116 VLKVPKKDFEKDT
+116 LKVPKKDFEKDT

-144 DEFYSSLD
+144 DEFYSNLD
-152 NSSIIKKYFDM
+152 DSSIIKKYFDM

-169 QEELELIK
+169 QEELEKIK
-177 EQVKENL
+177 EQVQENL
-184 SLKNITDSINYDALN
+184 SLKNVTESINYDALN

-284 KLNNNELNIGYLSN
+284 KLNNNELNIDYLSN

-322 SYSDAKKIYQNAYSL
+322 SYSDAKEIYQKAYSL

-360 RETLDTLRKNTY
+360 KETLDTLRKNTY

-417 IKVLENPIEE
+417 IKVLESPIEE

-446 ANSIIDLIDWNYYG
+446 ANSIIDLIDWDYYG

-513 DRNDKFTIDELDD
+513 SKDDKFTIDELDD
-526 YLELNKISGSGIKL
+526 YLELNKISGSRIKL
-540 KSYQIDAFKNINKA
+540 KPYQMDAFKNINKA
-554 YEDYDFTSVVLPTG
+554 YKDYDFTSVVLPTG

-583 EEVRKLK
+583 EEVRKLEK
-590 ENREAKILYIAPN
+590 NRDAKILYIAPN
-603 NYILDQLKGIII
+603 NHILDQLKKIIV

-625 DEEIINR
+625 DEDIINR

-643 YLVAGNNAEKIINE
+643 YLVAGNDAEKIVNE

-743 DLEVINCEYALSKD
+743 DLEVLNCEYALSKD
-757 GSLEKLEYK
+757 GSLENLKYK
-766 MNDIV
+766 IDDIV
-771 DLEEKDKKIKE
+771 DLEEKEKQTKE
-782 YEKIRKSVLAADGI
+782 YEKIRRSVLAADGI
-796 EKILNDAIKESG
+796 ERILNDTLKENG

-819 SDGTYED
+819 NDGTYED
-826 TETGDIIPE
+826 VETGDIIPE

-906 NVLQT
+906 NALQT

-917 ESITEYMDW
+917 ETFTEYMDW
-926 DRLDDS
+926 DKLDDS
-932 KIAAIIQNKIK
+932 KIAAIIQKKMK

-950 MLSENGKSNNKKSLA
+950 MLSENGKSNNKKTLA

-1062 IWVEKNRRMPDKNSG
+1062 IWVEKNRRMPDKNSN
-1077 NVEELINYNYLKI
+1077 NVEEQINYNYLKI

-1112 IIIKEIIQI
+1112 IIIKEIIKI

-1133 SKDNSNSNQKNSN
+1133 SKNNSNSNQKKSD

-1159 GILRNFSDLYNRV
+1159 GILRKFSDLYNRV
-1172 EELTPKLTNEEK
+1172 EELTLKLTDEEKLLEYLQAMKDNGNKLIPSTVKNLFSDGTKMGYYWSDKKNKIYKMIIEEGNPFIIKYKDQCKVLIKEYDKKQLSEEEK

-1190 AMKDNDNKII
+1190 AMKDNDNNII
-1200 PYSSSLLFSDGT
+1200 PKSSPALFSDGT
-1212 KMNHYWCHASNK
+1212 KMGGYWNKNK
-1224 DKIYKMITEESNP
+1224 DKIYRMVIEESNP
-1237 FVIQYK
+1237 
-1243 DQCEVLIKEYN
+1243 
-1254 KKQLSEEERLL
+1254 
-1265 EYLQAMKENDNKII
+1265 
-1279 PYNSSLLFS
+1279 
-1288 DGTKMRTYC
+1288 
-1297 SKNRDK
+1297 
-1303 IYQMVMEEGNQ
+1303 

-1325 LIKEYNSYQEK
+1325 LIKEYDKKQLSEEEKLLEYLQAMKDNDNNIIPKSSPALFSDGTKMGGYWNNNKDKIYQMIMEEGNPFVVQYKEQYEVLISEYIKFQEK

-1347 LEYLQAMK
+1347 LEYLQVMK
-1355 DDDNKIIP
+1355 ENDNKIMP
-1363 NRSPL
+1363 RRNSL
-1368 LFSDGTK
+1368 LFSNGTK
-1375 KGYYWVNCKDKIYKM
+1375 MNQYWNNKDKIYKM
-1390 ITEKGNQFIV
+1390 ITEEGNTFIV
-1400 QYKKQCEVLI
+1400 Q
-1410 KEYNKKQL
+1410 
-1418 SEEERLLEYLQAMKE
+1418 
-1433 NDNKIIPY
+1433 
-1441 NSSLLFSD
+1441 
-1449 GTKMRTYCSKNRD
+1449 
-1462 KIYQM
+1462 
-1467 VMEEGNQFIIKY
+1467 Y

-1494 EKSETKITEE
+1494 EK
-1504 EKLLEYLQA
+1504 
-1513 MKDDDNKI
+1513 
-1521 IPFNSPLLFS
+1521 
-1531 DGTKMG
+1531 
-1537 YYWSRSN
+1537 
-1544 NKDKIYKMITE
+1544 
-1555 KGNPFI
+1555 
-1561 VKYKDQCEVLINE
+1561 
-1574 YNSYQEKS
+1574 QEI
-1582 ETKIT
+1582 KIT

-1603 NKIIPSN
+1603 NNIIPKS
-1610 SPLLFS
+1610 SPALFS
-1616 DGTQMRQYW
+1616 DGTKMNQYW
-1625 SNNRDK
+1625 
-1631 IYQMVMEEGNQFI
+1631 
-1644 IKYKDQCEVLIKE
+1644 
-1657 YNKKRLGEEEKLL
+1657 NK
-1670 EYLKAMKENANKIIP
+1670 NK
-1685 QRSPLLFSDGT
+1685 
-1696 QMETYWYANRDK
+1696 DK

-1717 NQFIIKYKDQ
+1717 NPFIVQYKKQ
-1727 CEVLIKEYDKKG
+1727 CDVLIKEYNEKQ
-1739 LGDEEKLLEYLKAMK
+1739 LSDEEKLLEYLKAMK
-1754 ENDNKIIPARS
+1754 DNDNKIIPQS
-1765 PLLFS
+1765 SSLLFS
-1770 NGTKMGYYWS
+1770 DGTKMGNYWNTNK
-1780 DKKNRIYKTITK
+1780 DKIYQMVI
-1792 EDNQFVV
+1792 EESNPFVV
-1799 KYKDQCEVLI
+1799 QYKEQYEVLI
-1809 KEYSS
+1809 SEYIKF
-1814 YQEKSETKITEEE
+1814 QEKSETKITEEE
-1827 KLLEYLQTMKDNDNK
+1827 KLLEYLQ
-1842 IIPFN
+1842 
-1847 SPLLFSDGTQMRQY
+1847 
-1861 WGNNRDKI
+1861 
-1869 YQMVMEEGN
+1869 V
-1878 PFIAQYKEQCEVLIK
+1878 
-1893 EYNKKGLG
+1893 
-1901 DEEKLLEY
+1901 
-1909 LKAMKENDNKI
+1909 MKENDNKI
-1920 IPARSPLLFS
+1920 IPTRSPLLFS
-1930 NGTKMGYYW
+1930 DGTKMGYYW
-1939 SDKKNRIY
+1939 SNKKDKIY
-1947 KTITKED
+1947 KMIIEEG
-1954 NQFVVKYKDQCE
+1954 NLFIIKYKDQCE
-1966 VLIKEYSS
+1966 VLINEYV
-1974 YQEKSETKITEE
+1974 K
-1986 EKLLEY
+1986 
-1992 LQAIKENDN
+1992 
-2001 KIIPYNSSL
+2001 
-2010 LFSDGTQMG
+2010 
-2019 YYWRNSNNKD
+2019 
-2029 KIYQMVIEESNPF
+2029 
-2042 IIKYKEQCEV
+2042 
-2052 LINKYIEFQEK
+2052 FQEK
-2063 KKKKQEKYKKSES
+2063 KKKEQEKYKESES

-2087 LKNEKGKCSN
+2087 LKNEKGKYSN

>member
-1 MNKSLS
+1 MNNDLR

-13 NIENFNIY
+13 NVENFNIY
-21 SDNENYYF
+21 SDDENYYF
-29 FRSLKEV
+29 FRSLEEV
-36 DVESIKNKN
+36 DVESIKNKS

-50 GKIKKLITDR
+50 GKITRLITDR
-60 EFYGETIFTKDS
+60 EFYGETTFTKDS

-102 ALDYGR
+102 CLDYGR
-108 STYNDNYI
+108 STYNDDYV

-144 DEFYSSLD
+144 DEFYYNLED
-152 NSSIIKKYFDM
+152 SSIIKKYFDM

-169 QEELELIK
+169 QEELEKIK
-177 EQVKENL
+177 EQVQENL
-184 SLKNITDSINYDALN
+184 SLKNVTESINYDALN

-254 ANANILDIF
+254 ANANNLDIF

-284 KLNNNELNIGYLSN
+284 KLNNNELNVGYLSN

-322 SYSDAKKIYQNAYSL
+322 SYSDAKEIYQKAYSL
-337 AKSRLRKEKSI
+337 AKSKLRKEKSI

-384 QDSINISESVN
+384 KDSINISESVN

-417 IKVLENPIEE
+417 IKVLESPIEE

-513 DRNDKFTIDELDD
+513 DRTDKFTIDELDD

-540 KSYQIDAFKNINKA
+540 KSYQMDAFKNINKA

-583 EEVRKLK
+583 EEVRKLE
-590 ENREAKILYIAPN
+590 ENRDAKILYIAPN
-603 NYILDQLKGIII
+603 NYILDQLKGIIV

-625 DEEIINR
+625 DEDIINR

-643 YLVAGNNAEKIINE
+643 YLVAGNDAENIINE

-666 LHRTGATEWSSKI
+666 LHRTGASEWSSKI

-766 MNDIV
+766 MDDIV

-819 SDGTYED
+819 NNGTYED
-826 TETGDIIPE
+826 TETGEEITE
-835 SRAQGMMRS
+835 SRAQGMIKS

-873 NENKN
+873 QEEQELEDK
-878 LSENEIEYLNKEK
+878 EFEYLINEQ
-891 ENILLLR
+891 ENILLLKK
-898 RLNIKGCP
+898 LNIKGCP
-906 NVLQT
+906 NALQT

-917 ESITEYMDW
+917 ETITEYMDW
-926 DRLDDS
+926 DKLGDS
-932 KIAAIIQNKIK
+932 KIAAIIQKKMK

-950 MLSENGKSNNKKSLA
+950 MLTGNGKSNNRKALS
-965 EFNSSKSKKKK
+965 EFNSSKSNKKK

-985 EGVHVEDVDGIIWLR
+985 EGVHVEDVDGIVWFR
-1000 PLGKNSRILFMQ
+1000 PLSENSKILFMQ

-1018 TAVGKENKD
+1018 TAIGKDDKD

-1033 DLVNNTLKVS
+1033 DLVNNTLKVN
-1043 LENSEENLKED
+1043 LENSEENQKED
-1054 LQLIKNIN
+1054 LQQIKNIN
-1062 IWVEKNRRMPDKNSG
+1062 IWIEKNKRMPIEDSN
-1077 NVEELINYNYLKI
+1077 NIEEQINYNSLKL
-1090 LKKKYNK
+1090 LKRKYNK

-1133 SKDNSNSNQKNSN
+1133 SKDKSNNNPKNSGN
-1146 SERKDLLSVLKIE
+1146 EKKDLLSVFKIK
-1159 GILRNFSDLYNRV
+1159 GVLRNFSDLYSEV
-1172 EELTPKLTNEEK
+1172 EELTPTLTDEEKLFEYLQAIKENDNKIISFNSSLLFSDGTQMRQYWKTNKDKIYKMITEEENQFIVQYKEQCEVLIKEYNNYQEKLEIKITEEEK

-1190 AMKDNDNKII
+1190 AIKDNGNKILLQRCSLLFSDGTQMGTYWNANKDKIYKIITEEGNTFIVQYKDQCEVLIKEYNKKQLSVEEKLFEYLQAMKENGNKIIQQRDKNKTFSNNEKMGTYWSANNNKDKIYKMIIEEGNPFIVQYKDQCEVLIKEYNNYQEKQETKITEKEKLLEYLQIMKENDNKMI
-1200 PYSSSLLFSDGT
+1200 PQSSSLLFSDGIKMNQYWKNNKDKIYKMITEEGNPFVAQYKEQCEELIKEYNKKQLSEEEKLLEYLKAMKANGNKIVSGSSSLLFSDGT
-1212 KMNHYWCHASNK
+1212 KMGIYWNGNK
-1224 DKIYKMITEESNP
+1224 DKIYKMITEEGNQFIAQYKEQCEVLIKEYNNYQERSETKITEKEKLFEYLQAMKASDNKIIP
-1237 FVIQYK
+1237 TRSPLLFSDGTKTGYYWNTNKDKIYKMITEEGNQFIVKYK

-1254 KKQLSEEERLL
+1254 KKQLSEEEKLF
-1265 EYLQAMKENDNKII
+1265 EYLQAMKENGNRII
-1279 PYNSSLLFS
+1279 TQSSSLLFS
-1288 DGTKMRTYC
+1288 DGTKMNQCWYHN
-1297 SKNRDK
+1297 KDK
-1303 IYQMVMEEGNQ
+1303 INKMITEEGNPFVVQ
-1314 FIIKYKDQCEV
+1314 YKVQCEE
-1325 LIKEYNSYQEK
+1325 LIKEYNK
-1336 SETKITEEEKL
+1336 KPLNDVEKL
-1347 LEYLQAMK
+1347 LEYLQAIK
-1355 DDDNKIIP
+1355 ANGNKIV
-1363 NRSPL
+1363 SG
-1368 LFSDGTK
+1368 S
-1375 KGYYWVNCKDKIYKM
+1375 
-1390 ITEKGNQFIV
+1390 
-1400 QYKKQCEVLI
+1400 
-1410 KEYNKKQL
+1410 
-1418 SEEERLLEYLQAMKE
+1418 
-1433 NDNKIIPY
+1433 
-1441 NSSLLFSD
+1441 
-1449 GTKMRTYCSKNRD
+1449 
-1462 KIYQM
+1462 
-1467 VMEEGNQFIIKY
+1467 
-1479 KDQCEVLIKEYNSYQ
+1479 
-1494 EKSETKITEE
+1494 
-1504 EKLLEYLQA
+1504 
-1513 MKDDDNKI
+1513 
-1521 IPFNSPLLFS
+1521 
-1531 DGTKMG
+1531 
-1537 YYWSRSN
+1537 
-1544 NKDKIYKMITE
+1544 
-1555 KGNPFI
+1555 
-1561 VKYKDQCEVLINE
+1561 
-1574 YNSYQEKS
+1574 
-1582 ETKIT
+1582 
-1587 EEEKLLE
+1587 
-1594 YLQAMKDND
+1594 
-1603 NKIIPSN
+1603 
-1610 SPLLFS
+1610 
-1616 DGTQMRQYW
+1616 
-1625 SNNRDK
+1625 
-1631 IYQMVMEEGNQFI
+1631 
-1644 IKYKDQCEVLIKE
+1644 
-1657 YNKKRLGEEEKLL
+1657 
-1670 EYLKAMKENANKIIP
+1670 
-1685 QRSPLLFSDGT
+1685 
-1696 QMETYWYANRDK
+1696 
-1708 IYKMITEEG
+1708 
-1717 NQFIIKYKDQ
+1717 
-1727 CEVLIKEYDKKG
+1727 
-1739 LGDEEKLLEYLKAMK
+1739 
-1754 ENDNKIIPARS
+1754 S

-1770 NGTKMGYYWS
+1770 NGTKMGIYWN
-1780 DKKNRIYKTITK
+1780 KTKNKIYKM
-1792 EDNQFVV
+1792 
-1799 KYKDQCEVLI
+1799 
-1809 KEYSS
+1809 
-1814 YQEKSETKITEEE
+1814 ITEEG
-1827 KLLEYLQTMKDNDNK
+1827 N
-1842 IIPFN
+1842 
-1847 SPLLFSDGTQMRQY
+1847 LF
-1861 WGNNRDKI
+1861 I
-1869 YQMVMEEGN
+1869 V
-1878 PFIAQYKEQCEVLIK
+1878 QYK
-1893 EYNKKGLG
+1893 
-1901 DEEKLLEY
+1901 D
-1909 LKAMKENDNKI
+1909 
-1920 IPARSPLLFS
+1920 
-1930 NGTKMGYYW
+1930 
-1939 SDKKNRIY
+1939 
-1947 KTITKED
+1947 
-1954 NQFVVKYKDQCE
+1954 
-1966 VLIKEYSS
+1966 
-1974 YQEKSETKITEE
+1974 
-1986 EKLLEY
+1986 
-1992 LQAIKENDN
+1992 
-2001 KIIPYNSSL
+2001 
-2010 LFSDGTQMG
+2010 
-2019 YYWRNSNNKD
+2019 
-2029 KIYQMVIEESNPF
+2029 
-2042 IIKYKEQCEV
+2042 QCEV

-2063 KKKKQEKYKKSES
+2063 RENNKKIYNKMEEE
-2076 DFREESSFDKT
+2076 FREESSFDKT
-2087 LKNEKGKCSN
+2087 IKNEKGKKSN